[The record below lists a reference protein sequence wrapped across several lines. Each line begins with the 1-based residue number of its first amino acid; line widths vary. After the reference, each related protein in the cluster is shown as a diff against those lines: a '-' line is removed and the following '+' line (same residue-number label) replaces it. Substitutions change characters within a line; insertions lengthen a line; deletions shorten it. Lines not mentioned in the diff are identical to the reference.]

1 MTTRL
6 APQRQFIISTRS
18 AIANATSVPDE
29 SSEEQQQLTVE
40 VESATTN
47 PIAASSTNSTT
58 SPPHAEQFEFCTED
72 GVVVSATLEDVMTQN
87 CQLLQKKLVDD
98 DEDSTGAGTT
108 SAEQLEVIR
117 VVLPM
122 DADDSSSEAHLHGHV
137 PNGTTVTHSIPIHSM
152 ADLAAIKDGV
162 DLAQQVASG
171 QVTVVQATEDDD
183 GTPFITVTAA
193 YAPLPAKRM
202 HSRYGFDCQT
212 RHHHQTQQ
220 PQHHHHHH
228 QHQQHLLPLE
238 SPPTASVIS
247 PTSAAAVAYSNL
259 LEKCR
264 CKQSTFVA
272 SASATSYTNC
282 SGIGLGSRS
291 GSVSGSGS
299 GTGSGATASSSSANS
314 SCAAGSNISGG
325 SASSTTMYHHH
336 HRRHNNLSY
345 CGVSGQEQNYQVQY
359 VDSELYHSNSSQT
372 QMTYPFCPVGD
383 YQGNGQTAYY
393 STSTGQYGATSSA
406 GGSSNGA
413 HSTTLPYLV
422 PVEEGILLNGSAH
435 SLSQSHSQSHLT
447 VSSRDWERDADRVN
461 GTNRHWVQEVAY
473 IQEAQSTPQTPTS
486 TTTTHSASGGSLG
499 TGGGGA
505 SPDSDQSAL
514 GSSNKIASAT
524 IKWLSRNYETADG
537 VSLPRST
544 LYNHY
549 MQHCSEH
556 KLEPVNAAS
565 FGKLI
570 RSVFSGLRTRRL
582 GTRGNS
588 NQTMDDKQMLAGGY
602 GASQDGSGAGGPGSG
617 ALVSVTSSTAGQL
630 GGSNGHGHGGGGQG
644 QRHSGGTK
652 KHTFKPETYEACI
665 QDVDTFRALYR
676 EHCESFLDAVLNLE
690 FNTVEFLLRDFWRA
704 SDNNNLDECEEEKYL
719 SKTKLYLL
727 CHCAEVQKFVREVD
741 YQFYQNTVDVIIPDV
756 LRSIPNALT
765 QAIRNFA
772 KNLEIW
778 LCESMLGVP
787 EQLAQ
792 IKTSAVSA
800 FCQTLRRYTSLNHL
814 AQAARAEQA
823 AWVSQCA
830 PAVVQRLENDFKA
843 ALQQQ
848 SSLEQWASWLQLV
861 VESAMEE
868 YNGKPT
874 YARAARQFLLNS
886 MIIRDLTLR
895 SASSFGSFHLIRL
908 LFDEYMFYLVEHKI
922 AEAQDKTAIA
932 VICERMKKDMDFEF
946 ECQFAYITSDTEQQ
960 TTPSS
965 ASSGGDVGNVANIGN
980 EAKRLKQE

>member
-18 AIANATSVPDE
+18 AIVDATSPPEDSV
-29 SSEEQQQLTVE
+29 EEQQQLTVE
-40 VESATTN
+40 VESATTGLTGG
-47 PIAASSTNSTT
+47 STTNSTT
-58 SPPHAEQFEFCTED
+58 SPPPHAEQFEFCTED

-87 CQLLQKKLVDD
+87 CQLLQKKLVDED
-98 DEDSTGAGTT
+98 DDSTGAGATG
-108 SAEQLEVIR
+108 AEQLEVIR

-122 DADDSSSEAHLHGHV
+122 DAEDSSSDAHLHGHV
-137 PNGTTVTHSIPIHSM
+137 VNSSSDTMGTITTTEPNGTTVTHSIPIHSM
-152 ADLAAIKDGV
+152 ADLEAIKDGV
-162 DLAQQVASG
+162 DLAQQVANG
-171 QVTVVQATEDDD
+171 QVTVVQTTEDDD
-183 GTPFITVTAA
+183 GTPFITVT
-193 YAPLPAKRM
+193 
-202 HSRYGFDCQT
+202 
-212 RHHHQTQQ
+212 
-220 PQHHHHHH
+220 
-228 QHQQHLLPLE
+228 
-238 SPPTASVIS
+238 
-247 PTSAAAVAYSNL
+247 
-259 LEKCR
+259 
-264 CKQSTFVA
+264 
-272 SASATSYTNC
+272 
-282 SGIGLGSRS
+282 
-291 GSVSGSGS
+291 
-299 GTGSGATASSSSANS
+299 
-314 SCAAGSNISGG
+314 
-325 SASSTTMYHHH
+325 
-336 HRRHNNLSY
+336 
-345 CGVSGQEQNYQVQY
+345 VSGQEQNYQVQY

-393 STSTGQYGATSSA
+393 STTGQYGATSSA

-435 SLSQSHSQSHLT
+435 SLSQSQSQSQSHGRDSPHSLT

-588 NQTMDDKQMLAGGY
+588 KYHYYGIRIKPGSLLNSQAMDDKQMLAAGY
-602 GASQDGSGAGGPGSG
+602 GPSSDGSGGPGSG
-617 ALVSVTSSTAGQL
+617 PLVSVTSSTAGQL
-630 GGSNGHGHGGGGQG
+630 AGSNGLGGGHG

-665 QDVDTFRALYR
+665 QYIGDGTSALPSFPPIELNHSFNSELTLEDVDTFRALYR

-814 AQAARAEQA
+814 AQAARAVLQNGAQISQMLSDLNRVDFHNVQEQA

-830 PAVVQRLENDFKA
+830 PAVVQRLESDFKA

-874 YARAARQFLLNS
+874 YARAARQFLLKWSFYSS

-946 ECQFAYITSDTEQQ
+946 ECQFAYITSDAEHQ

-965 ASSGGDVGNVANIGN
+965 ASSGGDVGN

>member
-6 APQRQFIISTRS
+6 APQRQFILSTRS
-18 AIANATSVPDE
+18 AIVDATSPPED
-29 SSEEQQQLTVE
+29 SAEEQQQLTVE
-40 VESATTN
+40 VESATN
-47 PIAASSTNSTT
+47 GVITNSTT
-58 SPPHAEQFEFCTED
+58 SPPPHAEQFEFCTED
-72 GVVVSATLEDVMTQN
+72 GVVVSATLEDVMTQVKLFPLLQN
-87 CQLLQKKLVDD
+87 CQLLQKKLVDED
-98 DEDSTGAGTT
+98 DDSTGVGATD
-108 SAEQLEVIR
+108 ADQLEVIS

-122 DADDSSSEAHLHGHV
+122 DAEDSTSDAHLHGHV
-137 PNGTTVTHSIPIHSM
+137 VNSSSDTMGTITTTEPNGTTVTHSIPIHSM

-162 DLAQQVASG
+162 DLAQQVANG
-171 QVTVVQATEDDD
+171 QVTVVQTTEDDD
-183 GTPFITVTAA
+183 GTPFITVT
-193 YAPLPAKRM
+193 
-202 HSRYGFDCQT
+202 
-212 RHHHQTQQ
+212 
-220 PQHHHHHH
+220 
-228 QHQQHLLPLE
+228 
-238 SPPTASVIS
+238 
-247 PTSAAAVAYSNL
+247 
-259 LEKCR
+259 
-264 CKQSTFVA
+264 
-272 SASATSYTNC
+272 
-282 SGIGLGSRS
+282 
-291 GSVSGSGS
+291 
-299 GTGSGATASSSSANS
+299 
-314 SCAAGSNISGG
+314 
-325 SASSTTMYHHH
+325 
-336 HRRHNNLSY
+336 
-345 CGVSGQEQNYQVQY
+345 VSGQEQNYQVQY

-393 STSTGQYGATSSA
+393 STTGQYGTTSSA

-435 SLSQSHSQSHLT
+435 SLSQSQSQSHGRDSPHSLT
-447 VSSRDWERDADRVN
+447 
-461 GTNRHWVQEVAY
+461 EVAY

-588 NQTMDDKQMLAGGY
+588 KYHYYGIRIKPGSLLNSQAMDDKQMLAAGY
-602 GASQDGSGAGGPGSG
+602 GPSSDGTGGPGSG
-617 ALVSVTSSTAGQL
+617 PMVSVTSSTAGQL
-630 GGSNGHGHGGGGQG
+630 TGSNGLGGGHG
-644 QRHSGGTK
+644 QRHSNGTK

-665 QDVDTFRALYR
+665 QYIGDGTSALPSFPPIELNHSFNSELTLEDVDTFRGLYR

-814 AQAARAEQA
+814 AQAARAVLQNGAQISQMLSDLNRVDFHNVQEQA

-830 PAVVQRLENDFKA
+830 PAVVQRLESDFKA

-874 YARAARQFLLNS
+874 YARAARQFLLKWSFYSS

-946 ECQFAYITSDTEQQ
+946 ECQFAYITSDTEHQ

-965 ASSGGDVGNVANIGN
+965 ASSGGDVGN

>member
-18 AIANATSVPDE
+18 AIVDATSPPEDSV
-29 SSEEQQQLTVE
+29 EEQQQLTVE
-40 VESATTN
+40 VESATTGLTGG
-47 PIAASSTNSTT
+47 STTNSTT
-58 SPPHAEQFEFCTED
+58 SPPPHAEQFEFCTED
-72 GVVVSATLEDVMTQN
+72 GVVVSATLEDVMTQVKLLPLLQN
-87 CQLLQKKLVDD
+87 CQLLQKKLVDED
-98 DEDSTGAGTT
+98 DDSTGAGATG
-108 SAEQLEVIR
+108 AEQLEVIR

-122 DADDSSSEAHLHGHV
+122 DAEDSSSDAHLHGHV
-137 PNGTTVTHSIPIHSM
+137 VNSSSDTMGTITTTEPNGTTVTHSIPIHSM
-152 ADLAAIKDGV
+152 ADLEAIKDGV
-162 DLAQQVASG
+162 DLAQQVANG
-171 QVTVVQATEDDD
+171 QVTVVQTTEDDD
-183 GTPFITVTAA
+183 GTPFITVT
-193 YAPLPAKRM
+193 
-202 HSRYGFDCQT
+202 
-212 RHHHQTQQ
+212 
-220 PQHHHHHH
+220 
-228 QHQQHLLPLE
+228 
-238 SPPTASVIS
+238 
-247 PTSAAAVAYSNL
+247 
-259 LEKCR
+259 
-264 CKQSTFVA
+264 
-272 SASATSYTNC
+272 
-282 SGIGLGSRS
+282 
-291 GSVSGSGS
+291 
-299 GTGSGATASSSSANS
+299 
-314 SCAAGSNISGG
+314 
-325 SASSTTMYHHH
+325 
-336 HRRHNNLSY
+336 
-345 CGVSGQEQNYQVQY
+345 VSGQEQNYQVQY

-393 STSTGQYGATSSA
+393 STTGQYGATSSA

-435 SLSQSHSQSHLT
+435 SLSQSQSQSQSHGRDSPHSLT
-447 VSSRDWERDADRVN
+447 
-461 GTNRHWVQEVAY
+461 EVAY

-588 NQTMDDKQMLAGGY
+588 KYHYYGIRIKPGSLLNSQAMDDKQMLAAGY
-602 GASQDGSGAGGPGSG
+602 GPSSDGSGGPGSG
-617 ALVSVTSSTAGQL
+617 PLVSVTSSTAGQL
-630 GGSNGHGHGGGGQG
+630 AGSNGLGGGHG

-665 QDVDTFRALYR
+665 QYIGDGTSALPSFPPIELNHSFNSELTLEDVDTFRALYR

-814 AQAARAEQA
+814 AQAARAVLQNGAQISQMLSDLNRVDFHNVQEQA

-830 PAVVQRLENDFKA
+830 PAVVQRLESDFKA

-874 YARAARQFLLNS
+874 YARAARQFLLKWSFYSS

-946 ECQFAYITSDTEQQ
+946 ECQFAYITSDAEHQ

-965 ASSGGDVGNVANIGN
+965 ASSGGDVGN

>member
-1 MTTRL
+1 MSTRL
-6 APQRQFIISTRS
+6 ATQRQFIITTS
-18 AIANATSVPDE
+18 AAVEAATVDASQTDPK
-29 SSEEQQQLTVE
+29 EQQQQLVPKASGDVLTVE
-40 VESATTN
+40 PRTPAT
-47 PIAASSTNSTT
+47 PTT
-58 SPPHAEQFEFCTED
+58 HAEEFEFCTED
-72 GVVVSATLEDVMTQN
+72 GVVVAATLEDVMTQN
-87 CQLLQKKLVDD
+87 CQLLQKKLRDGIGDD
-98 DEDSTGAGTT
+98 TT
-108 SAEQLEVIR
+108 TTTDQLEVIR

-122 DADDSSSEAHLHGHV
+122 DTSDSSQEAHLHAHIHAVNNVSSSEQGAT
-137 PNGTTVTHSIPIHSM
+137 GTTNSTTTIHTLPGLS
-152 ADLAAIKDGV
+152 AIKSGV
-162 DLAQQVASG
+162 DLAQQVANG
-171 QVTVVQATEDDD
+171 QLTVVQATEDDE
-183 GTPFITVTAA
+183 GTPFITVT
-193 YAPLPAKRM
+193 
-202 HSRYGFDCQT
+202 
-212 RHHHQTQQ
+212 
-220 PQHHHHHH
+220 
-228 QHQQHLLPLE
+228 
-238 SPPTASVIS
+238 
-247 PTSAAAVAYSNL
+247 
-259 LEKCR
+259 
-264 CKQSTFVA
+264 
-272 SASATSYTNC
+272 
-282 SGIGLGSRS
+282 
-291 GSVSGSGS
+291 
-299 GTGSGATASSSSANS
+299 
-314 SCAAGSNISGG
+314 
-325 SASSTTMYHHH
+325 
-336 HRRHNNLSY
+336 
-345 CGVSGQEQNYQVQY
+345 VSGQDQNYQVQY

-383 YQGNGQTAYY
+383 YQSNGQTYY
-393 STSTGQYGATSSA
+393 STSAATGNYTTTTA
-406 GGSSNGA
+406 GSTANA

-422 PVEEGILLNGSAH
+422 PVDDTLLLNGS
-435 SLSQSHSQSHLT
+435 SQSHSRDSPHSLT
-447 VSSRDWERDADRVN
+447 HEVS
-461 GTNRHWVQEVAY
+461 Y

-486 TTTTHSASGGSLG
+486 TTTTNSASGGSIG
-499 TGGGGA
+499 NGVDGA
-505 SPDSDQSAL
+505 SPDSDQSAMAT
-514 GSSNKIASAT
+514 SNKIASAT

-549 MQHCSEH
+549 MQHCNEQ

-588 NQTMDDKQMLAGGY
+588 KYHYYGIRIKPGSLLIHQSMEDKSLQGY
-602 GASQDGSGAGGPGSG
+602 GTPPGNGAIANVSSSNASQ
-617 ALVSVTSSTAGQL
+617 LVSSN
-630 GGSNGHGHGGGGQG
+630 GSNGMTSSSG
-644 QRHSGGTK
+644 QRNAGAK
-652 KHTFKPETYEACI
+652 KHNFKPETYEACI
-665 QDVDTFRALYR
+665 QYIGDGAGAMPVFPPIELNHSFHTELTLDDVDTFRALYR

-690 FNTVEFLLRDFWRA
+690 FGTVEFLLRDFWRT

-772 KNLEIW
+772 KNLELW

-787 EQLAQ
+787 EQLSQ

-814 AQAARAEQA
+814 AQAARAVLQNGAQISQMLNDLNRVDFHNVQEQA

-868 YNGKPT
+868 YTGKPS
-874 YARAARQFLLNS
+874 YARAARQFLLKWSFYSS

-922 AEAQDKTAIA
+922 AEAQQKTAIA
-932 VICERMKKDMDFEF
+932 VICERMKKEMDFEF
-946 ECQFAYITSDTEQQ
+946 ECQFAYITSDGEQQ
-960 TTPSS
+960 TT
-965 ASSGGDVGNVANIGN
+965 ASSVSGAGPLAAAASATSAGN

>member
-18 AIANATSVPDE
+18 AVASASASGVVVDAIQAETV
-29 SSEEQQQLTVE
+29 EELQQQQQQLLQEDVLTVE
-40 VESATTN
+40 VENSNTNNNNHTT
-47 PIAASSTNSTT
+47 ASSVNA
-58 SPPHAEQFEFCTED
+58 SPTHAEQFEFCTED

-87 CQLLQKKLVDD
+87 CQLLQKKLSEGDD
-98 DEDSTGAGTT
+98 SVTGNATA
-108 SAEQLEVIR
+108 AEQLEVIR

-122 DADDSSSEAHLHGHV
+122 DASDSSNEAHTHIHGHLV
-137 PNGTTVTHSIPIHSM
+137 NSSSSDIAGTITTTEPNGSTITHSIPIHSM
-152 ADLAAIKDGV
+152 ADLSAIKNGV
-162 DLAQQVASG
+162 DLAQQVANG
-171 QVTVVQATEDDD
+171 QVTVVQTTEDDD
-183 GTPFITVTAA
+183 GTPFITVT
-193 YAPLPAKRM
+193 
-202 HSRYGFDCQT
+202 
-212 RHHHQTQQ
+212 
-220 PQHHHHHH
+220 
-228 QHQQHLLPLE
+228 
-238 SPPTASVIS
+238 
-247 PTSAAAVAYSNL
+247 
-259 LEKCR
+259 
-264 CKQSTFVA
+264 
-272 SASATSYTNC
+272 
-282 SGIGLGSRS
+282 
-291 GSVSGSGS
+291 
-299 GTGSGATASSSSANS
+299 
-314 SCAAGSNISGG
+314 
-325 SASSTTMYHHH
+325 
-336 HRRHNNLSY
+336 
-345 CGVSGQEQNYQVQY
+345 VSGQEQNYQVQY

-383 YQGNGQTAYY
+383 YQGNGQTYY
-393 STSTGQYGATSSA
+393 STTSTGQYAATTPSA
-406 GGSSNGA
+406 GGSTAGNAA

-422 PVEEGILLNGSAH
+422 PVEEGLLLNGS
-435 SLSQSHSQSHLT
+435 SQSHSRDSPHSLT
-447 VSSRDWERDADRVN
+447 
-461 GTNRHWVQEVAY
+461 HEVAY

-486 TTTTHSASGGSLG
+486 TTTTNSASGGSLG

-514 GSSNKIASAT
+514 GNSNKIASAT

-549 MQHCSEH
+549 MQHCNEQ

-588 NQTMDDKQMLAGGY
+588 KYHYYGIRIKPGSLLNHHSMEDNKSMHGY
-602 GASQDGSGAGGPGSG
+602 GPVSRNG
-617 ALVSVTSSTAGQL
+617 ALVNVSSSTSSQMA
-630 GGSNGHGHGGGGQG
+630 GSNGSMGMAGSTS
-644 QRHSGGTK
+644 QRNGTSK
-652 KHTFKPETYEACI
+652 KHSFKPETYEACI
-665 QDVDTFRALYR
+665 QYIGDGSSALPSFPPIELSHSFSTELTLEDVDTFRALYR

-690 FNTVEFLLRDFWRA
+690 FGTVEFLLRDFWRA
-704 SDNNNLDECEEEKYL
+704 SDNNNLEECEEEKYL

-772 KNLEIW
+772 KNLELW
-778 LCESMLGVP
+778 LCESMMGVP

-792 IKTSAVSA
+792 IKTSSVSA

-814 AQAARAEQA
+814 AQAARAVLQNGAQISQMLSDLNRVDFHNVQEQA

-830 PAVVQRLENDFKA
+830 PSVVQRLESDFKA

-868 YNGKPT
+868 YTGKPT
-874 YARAARQFLLNS
+874 YARAARQFLLKWSFYSS

-922 AEAQDKTAIA
+922 AEAQQKTAIA
-932 VICERMKKDMDFEF
+932 VICERMKKEMDFEF
-946 ECQFAYITSDTEQQ
+946 ECQFAYITSETEQQ
-960 TTPSS
+960 QNTPSS
-965 ASSGGDVGNVANIGN
+965 VSGGDVGN

>member
-18 AIANATSVPDE
+18 AVASASASAVVVDAIQAEAA
-29 SSEEQQQLTVE
+29 EELQQQQLQEDVLTVE
-40 VESATTN
+40 VENTNHTAAT
-47 PIAASSTNSTT
+47 SVST
-58 SPPHAEQFEFCTED
+58 SPTHAEQFEFCTED

-87 CQLLQKKLVDD
+87 CQLLQKKLSEGDD
-98 DEDSTGAGTT
+98 TVTGTANG
-108 SAEQLEVIR
+108 AEQLEVIR

-122 DADDSSSEAHLHGHV
+122 DASDSSNEAHAHIHGHV
-137 PNGTTVTHSIPIHSM
+137 VNSSSDIGGTITTTEPNGSTITHSIPLHSM
-152 ADLAAIKDGV
+152 ADLSAIKNGV
-162 DLAQQVASG
+162 DLAQQVANG

-183 GTPFITVTAA
+183 GTPFITVT
-193 YAPLPAKRM
+193 
-202 HSRYGFDCQT
+202 
-212 RHHHQTQQ
+212 
-220 PQHHHHHH
+220 
-228 QHQQHLLPLE
+228 
-238 SPPTASVIS
+238 
-247 PTSAAAVAYSNL
+247 
-259 LEKCR
+259 
-264 CKQSTFVA
+264 
-272 SASATSYTNC
+272 
-282 SGIGLGSRS
+282 
-291 GSVSGSGS
+291 
-299 GTGSGATASSSSANS
+299 
-314 SCAAGSNISGG
+314 
-325 SASSTTMYHHH
+325 
-336 HRRHNNLSY
+336 
-345 CGVSGQEQNYQVQY
+345 VSGQEQNYQVQY

-383 YQGNGQTAYY
+383 YQGNGQTYY
-393 STSTGQYGATSSA
+393 STSTSTGQYAATTPSA
-406 GGSSNGA
+406 GGNAAGNAA

-422 PVEEGILLNGSAH
+422 PVEEGLLLNGS
-435 SLSQSHSQSHLT
+435 SQSHSRDSPHSLT
-447 VSSRDWERDADRVN
+447 
-461 GTNRHWVQEVAY
+461 HEVAY

-486 TTTTHSASGGSLG
+486 TTTTNSASGGSLG

-514 GSSNKIASAT
+514 GNSNKIASAT

-549 MQHCSEH
+549 MQHCNEQ

-588 NQTMDDKQMLAGGY
+588 KYHYYGIRIKPGSLLNHHSMEDTKSMHGY
-602 GASQDGSGAGGPGSG
+602 GPSAGNG
-617 ALVSVTSSTAGQL
+617 ALVSVSSSTSGQIA
-630 GGSNGHGHGGGGQG
+630 GSNGSMGMSGSTG
-644 QRHSGGTK
+644 QRNGTSK
-652 KHTFKPETYEACI
+652 KHSFKPETYEACI
-665 QDVDTFRALYR
+665 QYIGDGGSALPSFPPIELSHSFSTELTLEDVDTFRALYR

-690 FNTVEFLLRDFWRA
+690 FGTVEFLLRDFWRS
-704 SDNNNLDECEEEKYL
+704 SDNNNLEECEEEKYL

-772 KNLEIW
+772 KNLELW
-778 LCESMLGVP
+778 LCESMMGVP

-814 AQAARAEQA
+814 AQAARAVLQNGAQISQMLSDLNRVDFHNVQEQA

-830 PAVVQRLENDFKA
+830 PAVVQRLESDFKA

-868 YNGKPT
+868 YTGKPT
-874 YARAARQFLLNS
+874 YARAARQFLLKWSFYSS

-922 AEAQDKTAIA
+922 AEAQQKTAIA
-932 VICERMKKDMDFEF
+932 VICERMKKEMDFEF
-946 ECQFAYITSDTEQQ
+946 ECQFAYITSETEQQ
-960 TTPSS
+960 NTPSS
-965 ASSGGDVGNVANIGN
+965 VSGGGDVGN

>member
-1 MTTRL
+1 
-6 APQRQFIISTRS
+6 
-18 AIANATSVPDE
+18 
-29 SSEEQQQLTVE
+29 
-40 VESATTN
+40 
-47 PIAASSTNSTT
+47 
-58 SPPHAEQFEFCTED
+58 
-72 GVVVSATLEDVMTQN
+72 
-87 CQLLQKKLVDD
+87 
-98 DEDSTGAGTT
+98 
-108 SAEQLEVIR
+108 
-117 VVLPM
+117 
-122 DADDSSSEAHLHGHV
+122 
-137 PNGTTVTHSIPIHSM
+137 
-152 ADLAAIKDGV
+152 
-162 DLAQQVASG
+162 
-171 QVTVVQATEDDD
+171 
-183 GTPFITVTAA
+183 
-193 YAPLPAKRM
+193 M

-212 RHHHQTQQ
+212 RHHHHHQQQHLQHHHQQQQQQ
-220 PQHHHHHH
+220 PHHHHHH
-228 QHQQHLLPLE
+228 PAPSCTIPLQ
-238 SPPTASVIS
+238 SPPTPPVIS
-247 PTSAAAVAYSNL
+247 PTTAAAVAYSNL

-264 CKQSTFVA
+264 CKQSVATNPAPAPPPAQLQLQLHHHHHHHHHQTFVA
-272 SASATSYTNC
+272 SASATSYSNC

-291 GSVSGSGS
+291 GSGSGSGS
-299 GTGSGATASSSSANS
+299 GIGSGGAGASSSSANS
-314 SCAAGSNISGG
+314 SCAAASNISGG
-325 SASSTTMYHHH
+325 SSSTTMYHHH

-393 STSTGQYGATSSA
+393 STTGQYGATSSA

-435 SLSQSHSQSHLT
+435 SLSQSQSQSQSHGRDSPHSLT

-588 NQTMDDKQMLAGGY
+588 KYHYYGIRIKPGSLLNSQSMDDKQMLTAGY
-602 GASQDGSGAGGPGSG
+602 GGPGDGSGSGSGGPGSG
-617 ALVSVTSSTAGQL
+617 PMVSVTSSTAGQL
-630 GGSNGHGHGGGGQG
+630 GGSNGLGGGQG
-644 QRHSGGTK
+644 QRHGGTK

-665 QDVDTFRALYR
+665 QYIGDGTSALPSFPAIELNHSFNSELTLEDVDTFRALYR

-814 AQAARAEQA
+814 AQAARAVLQNGAQISQMLSDLNRVDFHNVQEQA

-830 PAVVQRLENDFKA
+830 PAVVQRLESDFKA

-848 SSLEQWASWLQLV
+848 SSLEQWATWLQLV

-874 YARAARQFLLNS
+874 YARAARQFLLKWSFYSS

-965 ASSGGDVGNVANIGN
+965 ASSGGDVGN

>member
-137 PNGTTVTHSIPIHSM
+137 VNSSSETIGTITTTEPNGTTVTHSIPIHSM

-183 GTPFITVTAA
+183 GTPFITVT
-193 YAPLPAKRM
+193 
-202 HSRYGFDCQT
+202 
-212 RHHHQTQQ
+212 
-220 PQHHHHHH
+220 
-228 QHQQHLLPLE
+228 
-238 SPPTASVIS
+238 
-247 PTSAAAVAYSNL
+247 
-259 LEKCR
+259 
-264 CKQSTFVA
+264 
-272 SASATSYTNC
+272 
-282 SGIGLGSRS
+282 
-291 GSVSGSGS
+291 
-299 GTGSGATASSSSANS
+299 
-314 SCAAGSNISGG
+314 
-325 SASSTTMYHHH
+325 
-336 HRRHNNLSY
+336 
-345 CGVSGQEQNYQVQY
+345 VSGQEQNYQVQY

-435 SLSQSHSQSHLT
+435 SLSQSHSQSQSQSQSHGRDSPHSLT

-588 NQTMDDKQMLAGGY
+588 KYHYYGIRIKPGSLLNSQTMDDKQMLAGGY

-665 QDVDTFRALYR
+665 QFIGDGSSALPSFPAIELNHSFNSELTLEDVDTFRALYR

-814 AQAARAEQA
+814 AQAARAVLQNGAQISQMLSDLNRVDFHNVQEQA

-874 YARAARQFLLNS
+874 YARAARQFLLKWSFYSS

>member
-18 AIANATSVPDE
+18 AIVDATSPAED
-29 SSEEQQQLTVE
+29 SAEEQQLTVE
-40 VESATTN
+40 VESATTGLTGG
-47 PIAASSTNSTT
+47 STTNSTT
-58 SPPHAEQFEFCTED
+58 SPPPHAEQFEFCTED

-87 CQLLQKKLVDD
+87 CQLLQKKLVDED
-98 DEDSTGAGTT
+98 DDSTGAGATG
-108 SAEQLEVIR
+108 AEQLEVIR

-122 DADDSSSEAHLHGHV
+122 DAEDSSSDAHLHGHV
-137 PNGTTVTHSIPIHSM
+137 VNSSSDTMGTITTTEPNGTTVTHSIPIHSM

-162 DLAQQVASG
+162 DLAQQVANG
-171 QVTVVQATEDDD
+171 QVTVVQTTEDDD
-183 GTPFITVTAA
+183 GTPFITVT
-193 YAPLPAKRM
+193 
-202 HSRYGFDCQT
+202 
-212 RHHHQTQQ
+212 
-220 PQHHHHHH
+220 
-228 QHQQHLLPLE
+228 
-238 SPPTASVIS
+238 
-247 PTSAAAVAYSNL
+247 
-259 LEKCR
+259 
-264 CKQSTFVA
+264 
-272 SASATSYTNC
+272 
-282 SGIGLGSRS
+282 
-291 GSVSGSGS
+291 
-299 GTGSGATASSSSANS
+299 
-314 SCAAGSNISGG
+314 
-325 SASSTTMYHHH
+325 
-336 HRRHNNLSY
+336 
-345 CGVSGQEQNYQVQY
+345 VSGQEQNYQVQY

-393 STSTGQYGATSSA
+393 STTGQYGATSSA

-435 SLSQSHSQSHLT
+435 SLSQSQSQSQSQSHGRDSPHSLT
-447 VSSRDWERDADRVN
+447 VSSRDWEREADRVN

-588 NQTMDDKQMLAGGY
+588 KYHYYGIRIKPGSLLNSQAMDDKQMLAAGY
-602 GASQDGSGAGGPGSG
+602 GPSSDGSGGPGSG
-617 ALVSVTSSTAGQL
+617 PLVSVTSSTAGQL
-630 GGSNGHGHGGGGQG
+630 AGSNGLGGGHG

-665 QDVDTFRALYR
+665 QYIGDGTSALPSFPPIELNHSFNSELTLEDVDTFRALYR

-814 AQAARAEQA
+814 AQAARAVLQNGAQISQMLSDLNRVDFHNVQEQA

-830 PAVVQRLENDFKA
+830 PAVVQRLESDFKA

-874 YARAARQFLLNS
+874 YARAARQFLLKWSFYSS

-946 ECQFAYITSDTEQQ
+946 ECQFAYITSDAEHQ

-965 ASSGGDVGNVANIGN
+965 ASSGGDVGN

>member
-6 APQRQFIISTRS
+6 APQRQFILSTRS
-18 AIANATSVPDE
+18 AIVDATSPPED
-29 SSEEQQQLTVE
+29 SAEEQQQLTVE
-40 VESATTN
+40 VESATN
-47 PIAASSTNSTT
+47 GVITNSTT
-58 SPPHAEQFEFCTED
+58 SPPPHAEQFEFCTED
-72 GVVVSATLEDVMTQN
+72 GVVVSATLEDVMTQVKLFPLLQN
-87 CQLLQKKLVDD
+87 CQLLQKKLVDED
-98 DEDSTGAGTT
+98 DDSTGVGATD
-108 SAEQLEVIR
+108 ADQLEVIS

-122 DADDSSSEAHLHGHV
+122 DAEDSTSDAHLHGHV
-137 PNGTTVTHSIPIHSM
+137 VNSSSDTMGTITTTEPNGTTVTHSIPIHSM

-162 DLAQQVASG
+162 DLAQQVANG
-171 QVTVVQATEDDD
+171 QVTVVQTTEDDD
-183 GTPFITVTAA
+183 GTPFITVT
-193 YAPLPAKRM
+193 
-202 HSRYGFDCQT
+202 
-212 RHHHQTQQ
+212 
-220 PQHHHHHH
+220 
-228 QHQQHLLPLE
+228 
-238 SPPTASVIS
+238 
-247 PTSAAAVAYSNL
+247 
-259 LEKCR
+259 
-264 CKQSTFVA
+264 
-272 SASATSYTNC
+272 
-282 SGIGLGSRS
+282 
-291 GSVSGSGS
+291 
-299 GTGSGATASSSSANS
+299 
-314 SCAAGSNISGG
+314 
-325 SASSTTMYHHH
+325 
-336 HRRHNNLSY
+336 
-345 CGVSGQEQNYQVQY
+345 VSGQEQNYQVQY

-393 STSTGQYGATSSA
+393 STTGQYGTTSSA

-435 SLSQSHSQSHLT
+435 SLSQSQSQSHGRDSPHSLT

-588 NQTMDDKQMLAGGY
+588 KYHYYGIRIKPGSLLNSQAMDDKQMLAAGY
-602 GASQDGSGAGGPGSG
+602 GPSSDGTGGPGSG
-617 ALVSVTSSTAGQL
+617 PMVSVTSSTAGQL
-630 GGSNGHGHGGGGQG
+630 TGSNGLGGGHG
-644 QRHSGGTK
+644 QRHSNGTK

-665 QDVDTFRALYR
+665 QYIGDGTSALPSFPPIELNHSFNSELTLEDVDTFRGLYR

-814 AQAARAEQA
+814 AQAARAVLQNGAQISQMLSDLNRVDFHNVQEQA

-830 PAVVQRLENDFKA
+830 PAVVQRLESDFKA

-874 YARAARQFLLNS
+874 YARAARQFLLKWSFYSS

-946 ECQFAYITSDTEQQ
+946 ECQFAYITSDTEHQ

-965 ASSGGDVGNVANIGN
+965 ASSGGDVGN

>member
-1 MTTRL
+1 MSTRL

-18 AIANATSVPDE
+18 AVAANATIDTVVVDATPRDAINE
-29 SSEEQQQLTVE
+29 EEHHQSSDILTVE
-40 VESATTN
+40 VENAPSSPSNNLSRTTTAAATTN
-47 PIAASSTNSTT
+47 TT
-58 SPPHAEQFEFCTED
+58 HPEEFEFCTED
-72 GVVVSATLEDVMTQN
+72 GVVVAATLEDVMTQN
-87 CQLLQKKLVDD
+87 SQLLQKKLNSAGIIDD
-98 DEDSTGAGTT
+98 DSRTATTNVVVAGTGAGAEASAAGTPTANTT
-108 SAEQLEVIR
+108 EQQLEVIR

-122 DADDSSSEAHLHGHV
+122 DAGDSSNEAAHIHGHV
-137 PNGTTVTHSIPIHSM
+137 VNSNNSNGAGTITTTETAGTATIHTMSN
-152 ADLAAIKDGV
+152 LSAIKDGV
-162 DLAQQVASG
+162 DLAQQVANG
-171 QVTVVQATEDDD
+171 QVTVVQTAEDED
-183 GTPFITVTAA
+183 GTPFITVT
-193 YAPLPAKRM
+193 
-202 HSRYGFDCQT
+202 
-212 RHHHQTQQ
+212 
-220 PQHHHHHH
+220 
-228 QHQQHLLPLE
+228 
-238 SPPTASVIS
+238 
-247 PTSAAAVAYSNL
+247 
-259 LEKCR
+259 
-264 CKQSTFVA
+264 
-272 SASATSYTNC
+272 
-282 SGIGLGSRS
+282 
-291 GSVSGSGS
+291 
-299 GTGSGATASSSSANS
+299 
-314 SCAAGSNISGG
+314 
-325 SASSTTMYHHH
+325 
-336 HRRHNNLSY
+336 
-345 CGVSGQEQNYQVQY
+345 VSGQEQNYQVQY
-359 VDSELYHSNSSQT
+359 VDSDLYHSNSSQT

-383 YQGNGQTAYY
+383 YQSNGQTYY
-393 STSTGQYGATSSA
+393 STTATGNYGPTTTTTT
-406 GGSSNGA
+406 GNTPNA

-422 PVEEGILLNGSAH
+422 PVEEGLLLNGS
-435 SLSQSHSQSHLT
+435 SQSHSRDSPHSLT
-447 VSSRDWERDADRVN
+447 VSREREWEPTDMPVTL
-461 GTNRHWVQEVAY
+461 TNPWETLQHEVAY

-486 TTTTHSASGGSLG
+486 TTTTNSASGGSLG

-505 SPDSDQSAL
+505 SPDSEQSAL

-549 MQHCSEH
+549 MQHCNEQ

-588 NQTMDDKQMLAGGY
+588 KYHYY
-602 GASQDGSGAGGPGSG
+602 GIRIKPGSLLNQQSSMEDKSLHG
-617 ALVSVTSSTAGQL
+617 HNSYGPSSGSSGTIMSVSSSTAASSQL
-630 GGSNGHGHGGGGQG
+630 GGSSNGSNGMVCTPNSH
-644 QRHSGGTK
+644 RSSNSSSSTTAK
-652 KHTFKPETYEACI
+652 KHSFKPETYEACI
-665 QDVDTFRALYR
+665 QYIGDGTSALPSFPPIELSHNFNSELTLEDVDTFRALYR

-690 FNTVEFLLRDFWRA
+690 FGTVEFLLRDFWRTT
-704 SDNNNLDECEEEKYL
+704 DNNNLDECEEEKYL

-772 KNLEIW
+772 KNLELW

-814 AQAARAEQA
+814 AQAARAVLQNGAQISQMLSDLNRVDFHNVQEQA

-868 YNGKPT
+868 YTGKPS
-874 YARAARQFLLNS
+874 YARAARQFLLKWSFYSS

-922 AEAQDKTAIA
+922 AEAQQKTAIA
-932 VICERMKKDMDFEF
+932 VICERMKEMDFEF
-946 ECQFAYITSDTEQQ
+946 ECQFAYITNETEQQ
-960 TTPSS
+960 TSRSS
-965 ASSGGDVGNVANIGN
+965 NPVDGSSGN

>member
-18 AIANATSVPDE
+18 AVASASASAVVVDAIQAEAA
-29 SSEEQQQLTVE
+29 EELQQQQLQEDVLTVE
-40 VESATTN
+40 VENTNHTAAT
-47 PIAASSTNSTT
+47 SVST
-58 SPPHAEQFEFCTED
+58 SPTHAEQFEFCTED

-87 CQLLQKKLVDD
+87 CQLLQKKLSEGDD
-98 DEDSTGAGTT
+98 TVTGTANG
-108 SAEQLEVIR
+108 AEQLEVIR

-122 DADDSSSEAHLHGHV
+122 DASDSSNEAHAHIHGHV
-137 PNGTTVTHSIPIHSM
+137 VNSSSDIGGTITTTEPNGSTITHSIPLHSM
-152 ADLAAIKDGV
+152 ADLSAIKNGV
-162 DLAQQVASG
+162 DLAQQVANG

-183 GTPFITVTAA
+183 GTPFITVT
-193 YAPLPAKRM
+193 
-202 HSRYGFDCQT
+202 
-212 RHHHQTQQ
+212 
-220 PQHHHHHH
+220 
-228 QHQQHLLPLE
+228 
-238 SPPTASVIS
+238 
-247 PTSAAAVAYSNL
+247 
-259 LEKCR
+259 
-264 CKQSTFVA
+264 
-272 SASATSYTNC
+272 
-282 SGIGLGSRS
+282 
-291 GSVSGSGS
+291 
-299 GTGSGATASSSSANS
+299 
-314 SCAAGSNISGG
+314 
-325 SASSTTMYHHH
+325 
-336 HRRHNNLSY
+336 
-345 CGVSGQEQNYQVQY
+345 VSGQEQNYQVQY

-383 YQGNGQTAYY
+383 YQGNGQTYY
-393 STSTGQYGATSSA
+393 STSTSTGQYAATTPSA
-406 GGSSNGA
+406 GGNAAGNAA

-422 PVEEGILLNGSAH
+422 PVEEGLLLNGS
-435 SLSQSHSQSHLT
+435 SQSHSRDSPHSLT
-447 VSSRDWERDADRVN
+447 VSRERGREWEPPEPTVTTL
-461 GTNRHWVQEVAY
+461 TNPWATLGLQHEVAY

-486 TTTTHSASGGSLG
+486 TTTTNSASGGSLG

-514 GSSNKIASAT
+514 GNSNKIASAT

-549 MQHCSEH
+549 MQHCNEQ

-588 NQTMDDKQMLAGGY
+588 KYHYYGIRIKPGSLLNHHSMEDTKSMHGY
-602 GASQDGSGAGGPGSG
+602 GPSAGNG
-617 ALVSVTSSTAGQL
+617 ALVSVSSSTSGQIA
-630 GGSNGHGHGGGGQG
+630 GSNGSMGMSGSTG
-644 QRHSGGTK
+644 QRNGTSK
-652 KHTFKPETYEACI
+652 KHSFKPETYEACI
-665 QDVDTFRALYR
+665 QYIGDGGSALPSFPPIELSHSFSTELTLEDVDTFRALYR

-690 FNTVEFLLRDFWRA
+690 FGTVEFLLRDFWRS
-704 SDNNNLDECEEEKYL
+704 SDNNNLEECEEEKYL

-772 KNLEIW
+772 KNLELW
-778 LCESMLGVP
+778 LCESMMGVP

-814 AQAARAEQA
+814 AQAARAVLQNGAQISQMLSDLNRVDFHNVQEQA

-830 PAVVQRLENDFKA
+830 PAVVQRLESDFKA

-868 YNGKPT
+868 YTGKPT
-874 YARAARQFLLNS
+874 YARAARQFLLKWSFYSS

-922 AEAQDKTAIA
+922 AEAQQKTAIA
-932 VICERMKKDMDFEF
+932 VICERMKEMDFEF
-946 ECQFAYITSDTEQQ
+946 ECQFAYITSETEQQ
-960 TTPSS
+960 NTPSS
-965 ASSGGDVGNVANIGN
+965 VSGGGDVGN

>member
-1 MTTRL
+1 MSTRL
-6 APQRQFIISTRS
+6 ATQRQFIITTS
-18 AIANATSVPDE
+18 AAVEGATVDASQTDPKE
-29 SSEEQQQLTVE
+29 HQQQQQQQQQHQQQQQQLV
-40 VESATTN
+40 AKTTGDVLTIE
-47 PIAASSTNSTT
+47 PRTPVTPTT
-58 SPPHAEQFEFCTED
+58 HAEEFEFCTED
-72 GVVVSATLEDVMTQN
+72 GVVVAATLEDVMTQN
-87 CQLLQKKLVDD
+87 CQLLQKKLRDGIGDD
-98 DEDSTGAGTT
+98 ATT
-108 SAEQLEVIR
+108 AADQLEVIR

-122 DADDSSSEAHLHGHV
+122 DTSDSSQEAHLHAHV
-137 PNGTTVTHSIPIHSM
+137 HAVNSVSSSDANATGATNSTTTTIHTLPGLST
-152 ADLAAIKDGV
+152 IKSGV
-162 DLAQQVASG
+162 DLAQQVANG
-171 QVTVVQATEDDD
+171 QLTVVQATEDDE
-183 GTPFITVTAA
+183 GTPFITVT
-193 YAPLPAKRM
+193 
-202 HSRYGFDCQT
+202 
-212 RHHHQTQQ
+212 
-220 PQHHHHHH
+220 
-228 QHQQHLLPLE
+228 
-238 SPPTASVIS
+238 
-247 PTSAAAVAYSNL
+247 
-259 LEKCR
+259 
-264 CKQSTFVA
+264 
-272 SASATSYTNC
+272 
-282 SGIGLGSRS
+282 
-291 GSVSGSGS
+291 
-299 GTGSGATASSSSANS
+299 
-314 SCAAGSNISGG
+314 
-325 SASSTTMYHHH
+325 
-336 HRRHNNLSY
+336 
-345 CGVSGQEQNYQVQY
+345 VSGQEQNYQVQY

-383 YQGNGQTAYY
+383 YQSNGQTYY
-393 STSTGQYGATSSA
+393 STTAATGNYTTTSAGSTG
-406 GGSSNGA
+406 NA

-422 PVEEGILLNGSAH
+422 PVDDSLLLNGS
-435 SLSQSHSQSHLT
+435 SQSHSRDSPHSLT
-447 VSSRDWERDADRVN
+447 
-461 GTNRHWVQEVAY
+461 HEVAY

-486 TTTTHSASGGSLG
+486 TTTTNSASGGSIG
-499 TGGGGA
+499 NGADGA
-505 SPDSDQSAL
+505 SPDSDQSAM
-514 GSSNKIASAT
+514 GTSNKIASAT

-549 MQHCSEH
+549 MQHCNEQ

-588 NQTMDDKQMLAGGY
+588 KYHYYGIRIKPGSLLIHQSMEDKSMQGY
-602 GASQDGSGAGGPGSG
+602 GASPGNGNGNGAI
-617 ALVSVTSSTAGQL
+617 ANVSSSNANQL
-630 GGSNGHGHGGGGQG
+630 GGSNGSNGMSTSSG
-644 QRHSGGTK
+644 QRTTGAK
-652 KHTFKPETYEACI
+652 KHNFKPETYEACI
-665 QDVDTFRALYR
+665 QYIGDGAGAMPVFPPIELSHSFHSELTLDDVDTFRALYR

-690 FNTVEFLLRDFWRA
+690 FGTVEFLLRDFWRT

-772 KNLEIW
+772 KNLELW
-778 LCESMLGVP
+778 LCESMMGVP
-787 EQLAQ
+787 EQLSQ

-814 AQAARAEQA
+814 AQAARAVLQNGAQISQMLNDLNRVDFHNVQEQA

-830 PAVVQRLENDFKA
+830 PAVVQRLEHDFKA

-868 YNGKPT
+868 YTGKPS
-874 YARAARQFLLNS
+874 YARAARQFLLKWSFYSS

-922 AEAQDKTAIA
+922 AEAQQKTAIA
-932 VICERMKKDMDFEF
+932 VICERMKKEMDFEF
-946 ECQFAYITSDTEQQ
+946 ECQFAYITSDAEQQ
-960 TTPSS
+960 TA
-965 ASSGGDVGNVANIGN
+965 ASSVSGPAVVAAAAAAAAGGAPSAGN

>member
-18 AIANATSVPDE
+18 AVASASASGVVVDAIQAETA
-29 SSEEQQQLTVE
+29 EELQQQQQQLLQEDVLTVE
-40 VESATTN
+40 VEN
-47 PIAASSTNSTT
+47 SSTNNNNHTT
-58 SPPHAEQFEFCTED
+58 ASSVNASPTHAEQFEFCTED

-87 CQLLQKKLVDD
+87 CQLLQKKLSEGDD
-98 DEDSTGAGTT
+98 SVTGNATA
-108 SAEQLEVIR
+108 AEQLEVIR

-122 DADDSSSEAHLHGHV
+122 DASDSSNEAHTHIHGHV
-137 PNGTTVTHSIPIHSM
+137 VNSNSSDIGGTITTTEPNGSTITHSIPIHSM
-152 ADLAAIKDGV
+152 ADLSAIKNGV
-162 DLAQQVASG
+162 DLAQQVANG

-183 GTPFITVTAA
+183 GTPFITVT
-193 YAPLPAKRM
+193 
-202 HSRYGFDCQT
+202 
-212 RHHHQTQQ
+212 
-220 PQHHHHHH
+220 
-228 QHQQHLLPLE
+228 
-238 SPPTASVIS
+238 
-247 PTSAAAVAYSNL
+247 
-259 LEKCR
+259 
-264 CKQSTFVA
+264 
-272 SASATSYTNC
+272 
-282 SGIGLGSRS
+282 
-291 GSVSGSGS
+291 
-299 GTGSGATASSSSANS
+299 
-314 SCAAGSNISGG
+314 
-325 SASSTTMYHHH
+325 
-336 HRRHNNLSY
+336 
-345 CGVSGQEQNYQVQY
+345 VSGQEQNYQVQY

-383 YQGNGQTAYY
+383 YQGNGQTYY
-393 STSTGQYGATSSA
+393 STTSTGQYAVTTPSA
-406 GGSSNGA
+406 GGSTAGNAA

-422 PVEEGILLNGSAH
+422 PVEEGLLLNGS
-435 SLSQSHSQSHLT
+435 SQSHGRDSPHSLT
-447 VSSRDWERDADRVN
+447 VSRERGREWEPPEPTVTTL
-461 GTNRHWVQEVAY
+461 TNPWATLGLQHEVAY

-486 TTTTHSASGGSLG
+486 TTTTNSASGGSLG

-514 GSSNKIASAT
+514 GNSNKIASAT

-549 MQHCSEH
+549 MQHCNEQ

-588 NQTMDDKQMLAGGY
+588 KYHYYGIRIKPGSLLNHHSMEDNKSMHGY
-602 GASQDGSGAGGPGSG
+602 GPASGNG
-617 ALVSVTSSTAGQL
+617 ALVSVSSSTSGQMA
-630 GGSNGHGHGGGGQG
+630 GSNGSMGMAGSTS
-644 QRHSGGTK
+644 QRNGTSK
-652 KHTFKPETYEACI
+652 KHSFKPETYEACI
-665 QDVDTFRALYR
+665 QYIGDGSSALPSFPPIELSHSFSTELTLEDVDTFRALYR

-690 FNTVEFLLRDFWRA
+690 FGTVEFLLRDFWRA
-704 SDNNNLDECEEEKYL
+704 SDNNNLEECEEEKYL

-772 KNLEIW
+772 KNLELW
-778 LCESMLGVP
+778 LCESMMGVP

-792 IKTSAVSA
+792 IKTSSVSA

-814 AQAARAEQA
+814 AQAARAVLQNGAQISQMLSDLNRVDFHNVQEQA

-830 PAVVQRLENDFKA
+830 PSVVQRLESDFKA

-868 YNGKPT
+868 YTGKPT
-874 YARAARQFLLNS
+874 YARAARQFLLKWSFYSS

-922 AEAQDKTAIA
+922 AEAQQKTAIA
-932 VICERMKKDMDFEF
+932 VICERMKEMDFEF
-946 ECQFAYITSDTEQQ
+946 ECQFAYITSETEQQ
-960 TTPSS
+960 QNTPSS
-965 ASSGGDVGNVANIGN
+965 VSGGDVGN

>member
-1 MTTRL
+1 
-6 APQRQFIISTRS
+6 
-18 AIANATSVPDE
+18 
-29 SSEEQQQLTVE
+29 
-40 VESATTN
+40 
-47 PIAASSTNSTT
+47 
-58 SPPHAEQFEFCTED
+58 
-72 GVVVSATLEDVMTQN
+72 
-87 CQLLQKKLVDD
+87 
-98 DEDSTGAGTT
+98 
-108 SAEQLEVIR
+108 
-117 VVLPM
+117 
-122 DADDSSSEAHLHGHV
+122 
-137 PNGTTVTHSIPIHSM
+137 
-152 ADLAAIKDGV
+152 
-162 DLAQQVASG
+162 
-171 QVTVVQATEDDD
+171 
-183 GTPFITVTAA
+183 
-193 YAPLPAKRM
+193 M
-202 HSRYGFDCQT
+202 HSRYGFDYQT
-212 RHHHQTQQ
+212 RQHHQQQ
-220 PQHHHHHH
+220 QQHHQHQQQQHHHHHH
-228 QHQQHLLPLE
+228 QAHLHHHHKLE
-238 SPPTASVIS
+238 SS
-247 PTSAAAVAYSNL
+247 PLNYTNL

-264 CKQSTFVA
+264 CKQTLPVSQQAPPPPPLPPAQLQLQLHHHHHHHHHQTFVATA
-272 SASATSYTNC
+272 SASAGASASASYNNN
-282 SGIGLGSRS
+282 SSAIEPAAGSS
-291 GSVSGSGS
+291 PASAASFS
-299 GTGSGATASSSSANS
+299 SGAA
-314 SCAAGSNISGG
+314 SCAAASNSVSAGLGAGSVASV
-325 SASSTTMYHHH
+325 SATTATMYHHH

-383 YQGNGQTAYY
+383 YQGNGQTYY
-393 STSTGQYGATSSA
+393 STSTSTGQYAATTPSA
-406 GGSSNGA
+406 GGNAAGNAA

-422 PVEEGILLNGSAH
+422 PVEEGLLLNGS
-435 SLSQSHSQSHLT
+435 SQSHSRDSPHSLT
-447 VSSRDWERDADRVN
+447 
-461 GTNRHWVQEVAY
+461 HEVAY

-486 TTTTHSASGGSLG
+486 TTTTNSASGGSLG

-514 GSSNKIASAT
+514 GNSNKIASAT

-549 MQHCSEH
+549 MQHCNEQ

-588 NQTMDDKQMLAGGY
+588 KYHYYGIRIKPGSLLNHHSMEDTKSMHGY
-602 GASQDGSGAGGPGSG
+602 GPSAGNG
-617 ALVSVTSSTAGQL
+617 ALVSVSSSTSGQIA
-630 GGSNGHGHGGGGQG
+630 GSNGSMGMSGSTG
-644 QRHSGGTK
+644 QRNGTSK
-652 KHTFKPETYEACI
+652 KHSFKPETYEACI
-665 QDVDTFRALYR
+665 QYIGDGGSALPSFPPIELSHSFSTELTLEDVDTFRALYR

-690 FNTVEFLLRDFWRA
+690 FGTVEFLLRDFWRS
-704 SDNNNLDECEEEKYL
+704 SDNNNLEECEEEKYL

-772 KNLEIW
+772 KNLELW
-778 LCESMLGVP
+778 LCESMMGVP

-814 AQAARAEQA
+814 AQAARAVLQNGAQISQMLSDLNRVDFHNVQEQA

-830 PAVVQRLENDFKA
+830 PAVVQRLESDFKA

-868 YNGKPT
+868 YTGKPT
-874 YARAARQFLLNS
+874 YARAARQFLLKWSFYSS

-922 AEAQDKTAIA
+922 AEAQQKTAIA
-932 VICERMKKDMDFEF
+932 VICERMKKEMDFEF
-946 ECQFAYITSDTEQQ
+946 ECQFAYITSETEQQ
-960 TTPSS
+960 NTPSS
-965 ASSGGDVGNVANIGN
+965 VSGGGDVGN

>member
-6 APQRQFIISTRS
+6 APQRQFILSTRS
-18 AIANATSVPDE
+18 GIVDATSPPED
-29 SSEEQQQLTVE
+29 SAEEQQQLTVE
-40 VESATTN
+40 VESATNGVIGGST
-47 PIAASSTNSTT
+47 TNSTT
-58 SPPHAEQFEFCTED
+58 SPPPHAEQFEFCTED
-72 GVVVSATLEDVMTQN
+72 GVVVSATLEDVMTQVKLLPLLQN
-87 CQLLQKKLVDD
+87 CQLLQKKLVNEDD
-98 DEDSTGAGTT
+98 DSTGAVATD
-108 SAEQLEVIR
+108 ADQLEVIR

-122 DADDSSSEAHLHGHV
+122 DAEDSSSDAHLHGHV
-137 PNGTTVTHSIPIHSM
+137 VNSSSDTMGTITTTEPNGTTVTHSIPIHSM

-162 DLAQQVASG
+162 DLAQQVANG
-171 QVTVVQATEDDD
+171 QVTVVQTTEDDD
-183 GTPFITVTAA
+183 GTPFITVT
-193 YAPLPAKRM
+193 
-202 HSRYGFDCQT
+202 
-212 RHHHQTQQ
+212 
-220 PQHHHHHH
+220 
-228 QHQQHLLPLE
+228 
-238 SPPTASVIS
+238 
-247 PTSAAAVAYSNL
+247 
-259 LEKCR
+259 
-264 CKQSTFVA
+264 
-272 SASATSYTNC
+272 
-282 SGIGLGSRS
+282 
-291 GSVSGSGS
+291 
-299 GTGSGATASSSSANS
+299 
-314 SCAAGSNISGG
+314 
-325 SASSTTMYHHH
+325 
-336 HRRHNNLSY
+336 
-345 CGVSGQEQNYQVQY
+345 VSGQEQNYQVQY

-372 QMTYPFCPVGD
+372 QMTYSFCPVGD

-393 STSTGQYGATSSA
+393 STTGQYGATSSA

-435 SLSQSHSQSHLT
+435 SLSQSQSQSHGRDSPHSLT
-447 VSSRDWERDADRVN
+447 
-461 GTNRHWVQEVAY
+461 EVAY

-588 NQTMDDKQMLAGGY
+588 KYHYYGIRIKPGSLLNSQAMDDKQMLAAGY
-602 GASQDGSGAGGPGSG
+602 GPSSDGSGGPGSG
-617 ALVSVTSSTAGQL
+617 PMVSVTSSTAGQL
-630 GGSNGHGHGGGGQG
+630 AGSNGLGGGHG
-644 QRHSGGTK
+644 QRHSNGTK

-665 QDVDTFRALYR
+665 QYIGDGTSALPSFPPIELNHSFNSELTLEDVDTFRGLYR

-814 AQAARAEQA
+814 AQAARAVLQNGAQISQMLSDLNRVDFHNVQEQA

-830 PAVVQRLENDFKA
+830 PAVVQRLESDFKA

-874 YARAARQFLLNS
+874 YARAARQFLLKWSFYSS

-946 ECQFAYITSDTEQQ
+946 ECQFAYITSDTEHQM
-960 TTPSS
+960 TPSS
-965 ASSGGDVGNVANIGN
+965 ASSGGDVGN

>member
-6 APQRQFIISTRS
+6 APQRQFILSTRS
-18 AIANATSVPDE
+18 AIVDATSPPED
-29 SSEEQQQLTVE
+29 SAEEQQQLTVE
-40 VESATTN
+40 VESATN
-47 PIAASSTNSTT
+47 GVITNSTT
-58 SPPHAEQFEFCTED
+58 SPPPHAEQFEFCTED
-72 GVVVSATLEDVMTQN
+72 GVVVSATLEDVMTQVKLFPLLQN
-87 CQLLQKKLVDD
+87 CQLLQKKLVDED
-98 DEDSTGAGTT
+98 DDSTGVGATD
-108 SAEQLEVIR
+108 ADQLEVIS
-117 VVLPM
+117 VILPM
-122 DADDSSSEAHLHGHV
+122 DAEDSTSDAHLHGHV
-137 PNGTTVTHSIPIHSM
+137 VNSSSDTMGTITTTEPNGTTVTHSIPIHSM

-162 DLAQQVASG
+162 DLAQQVANG
-171 QVTVVQATEDDD
+171 QVTVVQTTEDDD
-183 GTPFITVTAA
+183 GTPFITVT
-193 YAPLPAKRM
+193 
-202 HSRYGFDCQT
+202 
-212 RHHHQTQQ
+212 
-220 PQHHHHHH
+220 
-228 QHQQHLLPLE
+228 
-238 SPPTASVIS
+238 
-247 PTSAAAVAYSNL
+247 
-259 LEKCR
+259 
-264 CKQSTFVA
+264 
-272 SASATSYTNC
+272 
-282 SGIGLGSRS
+282 
-291 GSVSGSGS
+291 
-299 GTGSGATASSSSANS
+299 
-314 SCAAGSNISGG
+314 
-325 SASSTTMYHHH
+325 
-336 HRRHNNLSY
+336 
-345 CGVSGQEQNYQVQY
+345 VSGQEQNYQVQY

-393 STSTGQYGATSSA
+393 STTGQYGTTSSA

-435 SLSQSHSQSHLT
+435 SLSQSQSQSHGRDSPHSLT
-447 VSSRDWERDADRVN
+447 
-461 GTNRHWVQEVAY
+461 EVAY

-514 GSSNKIASAT
+514 SSSNKIASAT

-549 MQHCSEH
+549 MHHCSEH

-588 NQTMDDKQMLAGGY
+588 KYHYYGIRIKPGSLLNSQAMDDKQMLAAGY
-602 GASQDGSGAGGPGSG
+602 GPSSDGTGGPGSG
-617 ALVSVTSSTAGQL
+617 PMVSVTSSTAGQL
-630 GGSNGHGHGGGGQG
+630 TGSNGLGGGHG
-644 QRHSGGTK
+644 QRHSNGTK

-665 QDVDTFRALYR
+665 QYIGDGTSALPSFPPIELNHSFNSELTLEDVDTFRGLYR

-792 IKTSAVSA
+792 IKNSAVSA

-814 AQAARAEQA
+814 AQAARAVLQNGAQISQMLSDLNRVDFHNVQEQA

-830 PAVVQRLENDFKA
+830 PAVVQRLESDFKA

-874 YARAARQFLLNS
+874 YARAARQFLLKWSFYSS

-946 ECQFAYITSDTEQQ
+946 ECQFAYITSDTEHQ

-965 ASSGGDVGNVANIGN
+965 ASSGGDVGN

>member
-1 MTTRL
+1 
-6 APQRQFIISTRS
+6 
-18 AIANATSVPDE
+18 
-29 SSEEQQQLTVE
+29 
-40 VESATTN
+40 
-47 PIAASSTNSTT
+47 
-58 SPPHAEQFEFCTED
+58 
-72 GVVVSATLEDVMTQN
+72 
-87 CQLLQKKLVDD
+87 
-98 DEDSTGAGTT
+98 
-108 SAEQLEVIR
+108 
-117 VVLPM
+117 
-122 DADDSSSEAHLHGHV
+122 
-137 PNGTTVTHSIPIHSM
+137 
-152 ADLAAIKDGV
+152 
-162 DLAQQVASG
+162 
-171 QVTVVQATEDDD
+171 
-183 GTPFITVTAA
+183 
-193 YAPLPAKRM
+193 M
-202 HSRYGFDCQT
+202 HSRFGFDCQT
-212 RHHHQTQQ
+212 RHQQ
-220 PQHHHHHH
+220 QQQHLHH
-228 QHQQHLLPLE
+228 QHQHQHQQQQQQHQQQQQQQQLHHQHHLLPELDITT
-238 SPPTASVIS
+238 PPPI
-247 PTSAAAVAYSNL
+247 SAAAYTNL

-264 CKQSTFVA
+264 CKLQSQSQSQSQHHHNHSQYQQQQQTLAQHHHQLLPQHQQQLPVAAPLPAAQLQLQLHHHHHHHHHQTFVA
-272 SASATSYTNC
+272 TASAVNYSSCTA
-282 SGIGLGSRS
+282 LGAAAAAAAASS
-291 GSVSGSGS
+291 S
-299 GTGSGATASSSSANS
+299 ATSSSSA
-314 SCAAGSNISGG
+314 
-325 SASSTTMYHHH
+325 ASTAMYHHHH

-383 YQGNGQTAYY
+383 YQSNGQTYY
-393 STSTGQYGATSSA
+393 STTAATGNYTTTSAGSTG
-406 GGSSNGA
+406 NA

-422 PVEEGILLNGSAH
+422 PVDDSLLLNGS
-435 SLSQSHSQSHLT
+435 SQSHSRDSPHSLT
-447 VSSRDWERDADRVN
+447 
-461 GTNRHWVQEVAY
+461 HEVAY

-486 TTTTHSASGGSLG
+486 TTTTNSASGGSIG
-499 TGGGGA
+499 NGADGA
-505 SPDSDQSAL
+505 SPDSDQSAM
-514 GSSNKIASAT
+514 GTSNKIASAT

-549 MQHCSEH
+549 MQHCNEQ

-588 NQTMDDKQMLAGGY
+588 KYHYYGIRIKPGSLLIHQSMEDKSMQGY
-602 GASQDGSGAGGPGSG
+602 GASPGNGNGNGAI
-617 ALVSVTSSTAGQL
+617 ANVSSSNANQL
-630 GGSNGHGHGGGGQG
+630 GSSNGSNGMSTSSG
-644 QRHSGGTK
+644 QRTTGAK
-652 KHTFKPETYEACI
+652 KHNFKPETYEACI
-665 QDVDTFRALYR
+665 QYIGDGAGAMPVFPPIELSHSFHSELTLDDVDTFRALYR

-690 FNTVEFLLRDFWRA
+690 FGTVEFLLRDFWRT

-772 KNLEIW
+772 KNLELW
-778 LCESMLGVP
+778 LCESMMGVP
-787 EQLAQ
+787 EQLSQ

-814 AQAARAEQA
+814 AQAARAVLQNGAQISQMLNDLNRVDFHNVQEQA

-830 PAVVQRLENDFKA
+830 PAVVQRLEHDFKA

-868 YNGKPT
+868 YTGKPS
-874 YARAARQFLLNS
+874 YARAARQFLLKWSFYSS

-922 AEAQDKTAIA
+922 AEAQQKTAIA
-932 VICERMKKDMDFEF
+932 VICERMKKEMDFEF
-946 ECQFAYITSDTEQQ
+946 ECQFAYITSDAEQQ
-960 TTPSS
+960 TA
-965 ASSGGDVGNVANIGN
+965 ASSVSGPAAVAAAAAAAAGGAPSAGN

>member
-6 APQRQFIISTRS
+6 APQRQFILSTRS
-18 AIANATSVPDE
+18 GIVDATSPPED
-29 SSEEQQQLTVE
+29 SAEEQQQLTVE
-40 VESATTN
+40 VESATNGVIGGST
-47 PIAASSTNSTT
+47 TNSTT
-58 SPPHAEQFEFCTED
+58 SPPPHAEQFEFCTED
-72 GVVVSATLEDVMTQN
+72 GVVVSATLEDVMTQVKLLPLLQN
-87 CQLLQKKLVDD
+87 CQLLQKKLVNEDD
-98 DEDSTGAGTT
+98 DSTGAVATD
-108 SAEQLEVIR
+108 ADQLEVIR

-122 DADDSSSEAHLHGHV
+122 DAEDSSSDAHLHGHV
-137 PNGTTVTHSIPIHSM
+137 VNSSSDTMGTITTTEPNGTTVTHSIPIHSM

-162 DLAQQVASG
+162 DLAQQVANG
-171 QVTVVQATEDDD
+171 QVTVVQTTEDDD
-183 GTPFITVTAA
+183 GTPFITVT
-193 YAPLPAKRM
+193 
-202 HSRYGFDCQT
+202 
-212 RHHHQTQQ
+212 
-220 PQHHHHHH
+220 
-228 QHQQHLLPLE
+228 
-238 SPPTASVIS
+238 
-247 PTSAAAVAYSNL
+247 
-259 LEKCR
+259 
-264 CKQSTFVA
+264 
-272 SASATSYTNC
+272 
-282 SGIGLGSRS
+282 
-291 GSVSGSGS
+291 
-299 GTGSGATASSSSANS
+299 
-314 SCAAGSNISGG
+314 
-325 SASSTTMYHHH
+325 
-336 HRRHNNLSY
+336 
-345 CGVSGQEQNYQVQY
+345 VSGQEQNYQVQY

-372 QMTYPFCPVGD
+372 QMTYSFCPVGD

-393 STSTGQYGATSSA
+393 STTGQYGATSSA

-435 SLSQSHSQSHLT
+435 SLSQSQSQSHGRDSPHSLT

-588 NQTMDDKQMLAGGY
+588 KYHYYGIRIKPGSLLNSQAMDDKQMLAAGY
-602 GASQDGSGAGGPGSG
+602 GPSSDGSGGPGSG
-617 ALVSVTSSTAGQL
+617 PMVSVTSSTAGQL
-630 GGSNGHGHGGGGQG
+630 AGSNGLGGGHG
-644 QRHSGGTK
+644 QRHSNGTK

-665 QDVDTFRALYR
+665 QYIGDGTSALPSFPPIELNHSFNSELTLEDVDTFRGLYR

-814 AQAARAEQA
+814 AQAARAVLQNGAQISQMLSDLNRVDFHNVQEQA

-830 PAVVQRLENDFKA
+830 PAVVQRLESDFKA

-874 YARAARQFLLNS
+874 YARAARQFLLKWSFYSS

-946 ECQFAYITSDTEQQ
+946 ECQFAYITSDTEHQM
-960 TTPSS
+960 TPSS
-965 ASSGGDVGNVANIGN
+965 ASSGGDVGN

>member
-18 AIANATSVPDE
+18 AVASASASAVVVDAIQAEAA
-29 SSEEQQQLTVE
+29 EELQQQQLQEDVLTVE
-40 VESATTN
+40 VENTNHTAAT
-47 PIAASSTNSTT
+47 SVST
-58 SPPHAEQFEFCTED
+58 SPTHAEQFEFCTED

-87 CQLLQKKLVDD
+87 CQLLQKKLSEGDD
-98 DEDSTGAGTT
+98 TVTGTANG
-108 SAEQLEVIR
+108 AEQLEVIR

-122 DADDSSSEAHLHGHV
+122 DASDSSNEAHAHIHGHV
-137 PNGTTVTHSIPIHSM
+137 VNSSSDIGGTITTTEPNGSTITHSIPLHSM
-152 ADLAAIKDGV
+152 ADLSAIKNGV
-162 DLAQQVASG
+162 DLAQQVANG

-183 GTPFITVTAA
+183 GTPFITVT
-193 YAPLPAKRM
+193 
-202 HSRYGFDCQT
+202 
-212 RHHHQTQQ
+212 
-220 PQHHHHHH
+220 
-228 QHQQHLLPLE
+228 
-238 SPPTASVIS
+238 
-247 PTSAAAVAYSNL
+247 
-259 LEKCR
+259 
-264 CKQSTFVA
+264 
-272 SASATSYTNC
+272 
-282 SGIGLGSRS
+282 
-291 GSVSGSGS
+291 
-299 GTGSGATASSSSANS
+299 
-314 SCAAGSNISGG
+314 
-325 SASSTTMYHHH
+325 
-336 HRRHNNLSY
+336 
-345 CGVSGQEQNYQVQY
+345 VSGQEQNYQVQY

-383 YQGNGQTAYY
+383 YQGNGQTYY
-393 STSTGQYGATSSA
+393 STSTSTGQYAATTPSA
-406 GGSSNGA
+406 GGNAAGNAA

-422 PVEEGILLNGSAH
+422 PVEEGLLLNGS
-435 SLSQSHSQSHLT
+435 SQSHSRDSPHSLT
-447 VSSRDWERDADRVN
+447 VSRERGREWEPPEPTVTTL
-461 GTNRHWVQEVAY
+461 TNPWATLGLQHEVAY

-486 TTTTHSASGGSLG
+486 TTTTNSASGGSLG

-514 GSSNKIASAT
+514 GNSNKIASAT

-549 MQHCSEH
+549 MQHCNEQ

-588 NQTMDDKQMLAGGY
+588 KYHYYGIRIKPGSLLNHHSMEDTKSMHGY
-602 GASQDGSGAGGPGSG
+602 GPSAGNG
-617 ALVSVTSSTAGQL
+617 ALVSVSSSTSGQIA
-630 GGSNGHGHGGGGQG
+630 GSNGSMGMSGSTG
-644 QRHSGGTK
+644 QRNGTSK
-652 KHTFKPETYEACI
+652 KHSFKPETYEACI
-665 QDVDTFRALYR
+665 QYIGDGGSALPSFPPIELSHSFSTELTLEDVDTFRALYR

-690 FNTVEFLLRDFWRA
+690 FGTVEFLLRDFWRS
-704 SDNNNLDECEEEKYL
+704 SDNNNLEECEEEKYL

-772 KNLEIW
+772 KNLELW
-778 LCESMLGVP
+778 LCESMMGVP

-814 AQAARAEQA
+814 AQAARAVLQNGAQISQMLSDLNRVDFHNVQEQA

-830 PAVVQRLENDFKA
+830 PAVVQRLESDFKA

-868 YNGKPT
+868 YTGKPT
-874 YARAARQFLLNS
+874 YARAARQFLLKWSFYSS

-922 AEAQDKTAIA
+922 AEAQQKTAIA
-932 VICERMKKDMDFEF
+932 VICERMKKEMDFEF
-946 ECQFAYITSDTEQQ
+946 ECQFAYITSETEQQ
-960 TTPSS
+960 NTPSS
-965 ASSGGDVGNVANIGN
+965 VSGGGDVGN

>member
-1 MTTRL
+1 MHSRFGFECQTRHQQQQQHLHHQHQHQHQHQQQQQQQQQQHQQQQQQQTL
-6 APQRQFIISTRS
+6 AQHHHQLLPQH
-18 AIANATSVPDE
+18 
-29 SSEEQQQLTVE
+29 QQQL
-40 VESATTN
+40 
-47 PIAASSTNSTT
+47 P
-58 SPPHAEQFEFCTED
+58 
-72 GVVVSATLEDVMTQN
+72 
-87 CQLLQKKLVDD
+87 
-98 DEDSTGAGTT
+98 
-108 SAEQLEVIR
+108 
-117 VVLPM
+117 
-122 DADDSSSEAHLHGHV
+122 
-137 PNGTTVTHSIPIHSM
+137 
-152 ADLAAIKDGV
+152 
-162 DLAQQVASG
+162 VA
-171 QVTVVQATEDDD
+171 
-183 GTPFITVTAA
+183 
-193 YAPLPAKRM
+193 APLPAA
-202 HSRYGFDCQT
+202 QLQLQL
-212 RHHHQTQQ
+212 HHH
-220 PQHHHHHH
+220 HHHHHH
-228 QHQQHLLPLE
+228 Q
-238 SPPTASVIS
+238 
-247 PTSAAAVAYSNL
+247 
-259 LEKCR
+259 
-264 CKQSTFVA
+264 TFVA
-272 SASATSYTNC
+272 TASAVNYSSCTALGAAAAAAAASSSATS
-282 SGIGLGSRS
+282 SPSAAS
-291 GSVSGSGS
+291 
-299 GTGSGATASSSSANS
+299 TA
-314 SCAAGSNISGG
+314 
-325 SASSTTMYHHH
+325 MYHHHH

-383 YQGNGQTAYY
+383 YQSNGQTYY
-393 STSTGQYGATSSA
+393 STTAATGNYTTTSA
-406 GGSSNGA
+406 GSSGNA

-422 PVEEGILLNGSAH
+422 PVDDSLLLNGS
-435 SLSQSHSQSHLT
+435 SQSHSRDSPHSLSH
-447 VSSRDWERDADRVN
+447 
-461 GTNRHWVQEVAY
+461 EVAY

-486 TTTTHSASGGSLG
+486 TTTTNSASGGSIG
-499 TGGGGA
+499 NGADGA
-505 SPDSDQSAL
+505 SPDSDQSAM
-514 GSSNKIASAT
+514 GTSNKIASAT

-549 MQHCSEH
+549 MQHCNEQ

-588 NQTMDDKQMLAGGY
+588 KYHYYGIRIKPGSLLIHQSMEDKSMQGY
-602 GASQDGSGAGGPGSG
+602 GASPGHGNGNGNGNGAIAS
-617 ALVSVTSSTAGQL
+617 VSSSNANQL
-630 GGSNGHGHGGGGQG
+630 GSSNGSNGMSTSSG
-644 QRHSGGTK
+644 QRTAGAK
-652 KHTFKPETYEACI
+652 KHNFKPETYEACI
-665 QDVDTFRALYR
+665 QYIGDGAGAMPVFPPIELSHSFHSELTLDDVDTFRALYR

-690 FNTVEFLLRDFWRA
+690 FGTVEFLLRDFWRT

-772 KNLEIW
+772 KNLELW
-778 LCESMLGVP
+778 LCESMIGVP
-787 EQLAQ
+787 EQLSQ

-814 AQAARAEQA
+814 AQAARAVLQNGAQISQMLNDLNRVDFHNVQEQA

-830 PAVVQRLENDFKA
+830 PAVVQRLESDFKA

-868 YNGKPT
+868 YTGKPS
-874 YARAARQFLLNS
+874 YARAARQFLLKWSFYSS

-922 AEAQDKTAIA
+922 AEAQQKTAIA
-932 VICERMKKDMDFEF
+932 VICERMKKEMDFEF
-946 ECQFAYITSDTEQQ
+946 ECQFAYITSDGEQQ
-960 TTPSS
+960 TA
-965 ASSGGDVGNVANIGN
+965 ASSVSGPAVVAAAAAAAAGGAPSAGN

>member
-72 GVVVSATLEDVMTQN
+72 GVVVSATLEDVMTQVKLLPLLQN

-137 PNGTTVTHSIPIHSM
+137 VNSSSETIGTITTTEPNGTTVTHSIPIHSM

-183 GTPFITVTAA
+183 GTPFITVT
-193 YAPLPAKRM
+193 
-202 HSRYGFDCQT
+202 
-212 RHHHQTQQ
+212 
-220 PQHHHHHH
+220 
-228 QHQQHLLPLE
+228 
-238 SPPTASVIS
+238 
-247 PTSAAAVAYSNL
+247 
-259 LEKCR
+259 
-264 CKQSTFVA
+264 
-272 SASATSYTNC
+272 
-282 SGIGLGSRS
+282 
-291 GSVSGSGS
+291 
-299 GTGSGATASSSSANS
+299 
-314 SCAAGSNISGG
+314 
-325 SASSTTMYHHH
+325 
-336 HRRHNNLSY
+336 
-345 CGVSGQEQNYQVQY
+345 VSGQEQNYQVQY

-435 SLSQSHSQSHLT
+435 SLSQSHSQSQSQSQSHGRDSPHSLT
-447 VSSRDWERDADRVN
+447 
-461 GTNRHWVQEVAY
+461 EVAY

-588 NQTMDDKQMLAGGY
+588 KYHYYGIRIKPGSLLNSQTMDDKQMLAGGY

-665 QDVDTFRALYR
+665 QFIGDGSSALPSFPAIELNHSFNSELTLEDVDTFRALYR

-814 AQAARAEQA
+814 AQAARAVLQNGAQISQMLSDLNRVDFHNVQEQA

-874 YARAARQFLLNS
+874 YARAARQFLLKWSFYSS

>member
-18 AIANATSVPDE
+18 AVASASASAVVVDAIQAEAA
-29 SSEEQQQLTVE
+29 EELQQQQLQEDVLTVE
-40 VESATTN
+40 VENTNHTAAT
-47 PIAASSTNSTT
+47 SVST
-58 SPPHAEQFEFCTED
+58 SPTHAEQFEFCTED
-72 GVVVSATLEDVMTQN
+72 GVVVSATLEDVMTQ
-87 CQLLQKKLVDD
+87 LLQKKLSEGDD
-98 DEDSTGAGTT
+98 TVTGTANG
-108 SAEQLEVIR
+108 AEQLEVIR

-122 DADDSSSEAHLHGHV
+122 DASDSSNEAHAHIHGHV
-137 PNGTTVTHSIPIHSM
+137 VNSSSDIGGTITTTEPNGSTITHSIPLHSM
-152 ADLAAIKDGV
+152 ADLSAIKNGV
-162 DLAQQVASG
+162 DLAQQVANG

-183 GTPFITVTAA
+183 GTPFITVT
-193 YAPLPAKRM
+193 
-202 HSRYGFDCQT
+202 
-212 RHHHQTQQ
+212 
-220 PQHHHHHH
+220 
-228 QHQQHLLPLE
+228 
-238 SPPTASVIS
+238 
-247 PTSAAAVAYSNL
+247 
-259 LEKCR
+259 
-264 CKQSTFVA
+264 
-272 SASATSYTNC
+272 
-282 SGIGLGSRS
+282 
-291 GSVSGSGS
+291 
-299 GTGSGATASSSSANS
+299 
-314 SCAAGSNISGG
+314 
-325 SASSTTMYHHH
+325 
-336 HRRHNNLSY
+336 
-345 CGVSGQEQNYQVQY
+345 VSGQEQNYQVQY

-383 YQGNGQTAYY
+383 YQGNGQTYY
-393 STSTGQYGATSSA
+393 STSTSTGQYAATTPSA
-406 GGSSNGA
+406 GGNAAGNAA

-422 PVEEGILLNGSAH
+422 PVEEGLLLNGS
-435 SLSQSHSQSHLT
+435 SQSHSRDSPHSLT
-447 VSSRDWERDADRVN
+447 
-461 GTNRHWVQEVAY
+461 HEVAY

-486 TTTTHSASGGSLG
+486 TTTTNSASGGSLG

-514 GSSNKIASAT
+514 GNSNKIASAT

-549 MQHCSEH
+549 MQHCNEQ

-588 NQTMDDKQMLAGGY
+588 KYHYYGIRIKPGSLLNHHSMEDTKSMHGY
-602 GASQDGSGAGGPGSG
+602 GPSAGNG
-617 ALVSVTSSTAGQL
+617 ALVSVSSSTSGQIA
-630 GGSNGHGHGGGGQG
+630 GSNGSMGMSGSTG
-644 QRHSGGTK
+644 QRNGTSK
-652 KHTFKPETYEACI
+652 KHSFKPETYEACI
-665 QDVDTFRALYR
+665 QYIGDGGSALPSFPPIELSHSFSTELTLEDVDTFRALYR

-690 FNTVEFLLRDFWRA
+690 FGTVEFLLRDFWRS
-704 SDNNNLDECEEEKYL
+704 SDNNNLEECEEEKYL

-772 KNLEIW
+772 KNLELW
-778 LCESMLGVP
+778 LCESMMGVP

-814 AQAARAEQA
+814 AQAARAVLQNGAQISQMLSDLNRVDFHNVQEQA

-830 PAVVQRLENDFKA
+830 PAVVQRLESDFKA

-868 YNGKPT
+868 YTGKPT
-874 YARAARQFLLNS
+874 YARAARQFLLKWSFYSS

-922 AEAQDKTAIA
+922 AEAQQKTAIA
-932 VICERMKKDMDFEF
+932 VICERMKKEMDFEF
-946 ECQFAYITSDTEQQ
+946 ECQFAYITSETEQQ
-960 TTPSS
+960 NTPSS
-965 ASSGGDVGNVANIGN
+965 VSGGGDVGN

>member
-1 MTTRL
+1 MSTRL

-18 AIANATSVPDE
+18 AVAANATIDTVVVDATPRDAINE
-29 SSEEQQQLTVE
+29 EEHHQSSDILTVE
-40 VESATTN
+40 VENAPSSPSNNLSRTTTAAATTN
-47 PIAASSTNSTT
+47 TT
-58 SPPHAEQFEFCTED
+58 HPEEFEFCTED
-72 GVVVSATLEDVMTQN
+72 GVVVAATLEDVMTQ
-87 CQLLQKKLVDD
+87 LLQKKLNSAGIIDD
-98 DEDSTGAGTT
+98 DSRTATTNVVVAGTGAGAEASAAGTPTANTT
-108 SAEQLEVIR
+108 EQQLEVIR

-122 DADDSSSEAHLHGHV
+122 DAGDSSNEAAHIHGHV
-137 PNGTTVTHSIPIHSM
+137 VNSNNSNGAGTITTTETAGTATIHTMSN
-152 ADLAAIKDGV
+152 LSAIKDGV
-162 DLAQQVASG
+162 DLAQQVANG
-171 QVTVVQATEDDD
+171 QVTVVQTAEDED
-183 GTPFITVTAA
+183 GTPFITVT
-193 YAPLPAKRM
+193 
-202 HSRYGFDCQT
+202 
-212 RHHHQTQQ
+212 
-220 PQHHHHHH
+220 
-228 QHQQHLLPLE
+228 
-238 SPPTASVIS
+238 
-247 PTSAAAVAYSNL
+247 
-259 LEKCR
+259 
-264 CKQSTFVA
+264 
-272 SASATSYTNC
+272 
-282 SGIGLGSRS
+282 
-291 GSVSGSGS
+291 
-299 GTGSGATASSSSANS
+299 
-314 SCAAGSNISGG
+314 
-325 SASSTTMYHHH
+325 
-336 HRRHNNLSY
+336 
-345 CGVSGQEQNYQVQY
+345 VSGQEQNYQVQY
-359 VDSELYHSNSSQT
+359 VDSDLYHSNSSQT

-383 YQGNGQTAYY
+383 YQSNGQTYY
-393 STSTGQYGATSSA
+393 STTATGNYGPTTTTTT
-406 GGSSNGA
+406 GNTPNA

-422 PVEEGILLNGSAH
+422 PVEEGLLLNGS
-435 SLSQSHSQSHLT
+435 SQSHSRDSPHSLT
-447 VSSRDWERDADRVN
+447 VSREREWEPTDMPVTL
-461 GTNRHWVQEVAY
+461 TNPWETLQHEVAY

-486 TTTTHSASGGSLG
+486 TTTTNSASGGSLG

-505 SPDSDQSAL
+505 SPDSEQSAL

-549 MQHCSEH
+549 MQHCNEQ

-588 NQTMDDKQMLAGGY
+588 KYHYY
-602 GASQDGSGAGGPGSG
+602 GIRIKPGSLLNQQSSMEDKSLHG
-617 ALVSVTSSTAGQL
+617 HNSYGPSSGSSGTIMSVSSSTAASSQL
-630 GGSNGHGHGGGGQG
+630 GGSSNGSNGMVCTPNSH
-644 QRHSGGTK
+644 RSSNSSSSTTAK
-652 KHTFKPETYEACI
+652 KHSFKPETYEACI
-665 QDVDTFRALYR
+665 QYIGDGTSALPSFPPIELSHNFNSELTLEDVDTFRALYR

-690 FNTVEFLLRDFWRA
+690 FGTVEFLLRDFWRTT
-704 SDNNNLDECEEEKYL
+704 DNNNLDECEEEKYL

-772 KNLEIW
+772 KNLELW

-814 AQAARAEQA
+814 AQAARAVLQNGAQISQMLSDLNRVDFHNVQEQA

-868 YNGKPT
+868 YTGKPS
-874 YARAARQFLLNS
+874 YARAARQFLLKWSFYSS

-922 AEAQDKTAIA
+922 AEAQQKTAIA
-932 VICERMKKDMDFEF
+932 VICERMKKEMDFEF
-946 ECQFAYITSDTEQQ
+946 ECQFAYITNETEQQ
-960 TTPSS
+960 TSRSS
-965 ASSGGDVGNVANIGN
+965 NPVDGSSGN

>member
-1 MTTRL
+1 
-6 APQRQFIISTRS
+6 
-18 AIANATSVPDE
+18 
-29 SSEEQQQLTVE
+29 
-40 VESATTN
+40 
-47 PIAASSTNSTT
+47 
-58 SPPHAEQFEFCTED
+58 
-72 GVVVSATLEDVMTQN
+72 
-87 CQLLQKKLVDD
+87 
-98 DEDSTGAGTT
+98 
-108 SAEQLEVIR
+108 
-117 VVLPM
+117 
-122 DADDSSSEAHLHGHV
+122 
-137 PNGTTVTHSIPIHSM
+137 
-152 ADLAAIKDGV
+152 
-162 DLAQQVASG
+162 
-171 QVTVVQATEDDD
+171 
-183 GTPFITVTAA
+183 
-193 YAPLPAKRM
+193 M

-220 PQHHHHHH
+220 LQQHH
-228 QHQQHLLPLE
+228 QHHLLPLE
-238 SPPTASVIS
+238 SPPTPSVIS

-264 CKQSTFVA
+264 CKQSVAARPAPAPPPAQLQLQLHHHHHHHHHQTFVA

-299 GTGSGATASSSSANS
+299 GTGSGTTASSASANS
-314 SCAAGSNISGG
+314 TCVAGSNISGG

-435 SLSQSHSQSHLT
+435 SLSQSHSQSQSQSQSQAHGRDSPHSLT
-447 VSSRDWERDADRVN
+447 
-461 GTNRHWVQEVAY
+461 EVAY

-505 SPDSDQSAL
+505 SPDSDQSTL
-514 GSSNKIASAT
+514 GNSNKIASAT

-588 NQTMDDKQMLAGGY
+588 KYHYYGIRIKPGSLLNSQAMDDKQMLAGGY
-602 GASQDGSGAGGPGSG
+602 GASQDGTGVGGPGSG
-617 ALVSVTSSTAGQL
+617 VLVSVTSSTAGQL

-665 QDVDTFRALYR
+665 QFIGDGSSALPSFPAIELNHSFNSELTLEDVDTFRALYR

-814 AQAARAEQA
+814 AQAARAVLQNGAQISQMLSDLNRVDFHNVQEQA

-874 YARAARQFLLNS
+874 YARAARQFLLKWSFYSS

-960 TTPSS
+960 STPSS
-965 ASSGGDVGNVANIGN
+965 ASRGGDVGIVGNIGN

>member
-18 AIANATSVPDE
+18 AIVDATSPPEDSV
-29 SSEEQQQLTVE
+29 EEQQQLTVE
-40 VESATTN
+40 VESATTGLTGG
-47 PIAASSTNSTT
+47 STTNSTT
-58 SPPHAEQFEFCTED
+58 SPPPHAEQFEFCTED

-87 CQLLQKKLVDD
+87 CQLLQKKLVDED
-98 DEDSTGAGTT
+98 DDSTGAGATG
-108 SAEQLEVIR
+108 AEQLEVIR

-122 DADDSSSEAHLHGHV
+122 DAEDSSSDAHLHGHV
-137 PNGTTVTHSIPIHSM
+137 VNSSSDTMGTITTTEPNGTTVTHSIPIHSM
-152 ADLAAIKDGV
+152 ADLEAIKDGV
-162 DLAQQVASG
+162 DLAQQVANG
-171 QVTVVQATEDDD
+171 QVTVVQTTEDDD
-183 GTPFITVTAA
+183 GTPFITVT
-193 YAPLPAKRM
+193 
-202 HSRYGFDCQT
+202 
-212 RHHHQTQQ
+212 
-220 PQHHHHHH
+220 
-228 QHQQHLLPLE
+228 
-238 SPPTASVIS
+238 
-247 PTSAAAVAYSNL
+247 
-259 LEKCR
+259 
-264 CKQSTFVA
+264 
-272 SASATSYTNC
+272 
-282 SGIGLGSRS
+282 
-291 GSVSGSGS
+291 
-299 GTGSGATASSSSANS
+299 
-314 SCAAGSNISGG
+314 
-325 SASSTTMYHHH
+325 
-336 HRRHNNLSY
+336 
-345 CGVSGQEQNYQVQY
+345 VSGQEQNYQVQY

-393 STSTGQYGATSSA
+393 STTGQYGATSSA

-435 SLSQSHSQSHLT
+435 SLSQSQSQSQSHGRDSPHSLT

-588 NQTMDDKQMLAGGY
+588 KYHYYGIRIKPGSLLNSQAMDDKQMLAAGY
-602 GASQDGSGAGGPGSG
+602 GPSSDGSGGPGSG
-617 ALVSVTSSTAGQL
+617 PLVSVTSSTAGQL
-630 GGSNGHGHGGGGQG
+630 AGSNGLGGGHG

-665 QDVDTFRALYR
+665 QYIGDGTSALPSFPPIELNHSFNSELTLEDVDTFRALYR

-814 AQAARAEQA
+814 AQAARAVLQNGAQISQMLSDLNRVDFHNVQEQA

-830 PAVVQRLENDFKA
+830 PAVVQRLESDFKA

-874 YARAARQFLLNS
+874 YARAARQFLLN
-886 MIIRDLTLR
+886 
-895 SASSFGSFHLIRL
+895 
-908 LFDEYMFYLVEHKI
+908 
-922 AEAQDKTAIA
+922 
-932 VICERMKKDMDFEF
+932 
-946 ECQFAYITSDTEQQ
+946 
-960 TTPSS
+960 PSS
-965 ASSGGDVGNVANIGN
+965 EISLS
-980 EAKRLKQE
+980 L

>member
-1 MTTRL
+1 MHSRFGFNCQTRHQQQHHQHQQQQHQQQQHQQQHHHQQQQQPELDITTQPL
-6 APQRQFIISTRS
+6 PLPLPLSLSLPLPPPAPPTPILEKCRCKLQSQQQQYH
-18 AIANATSVPDE
+18 NQHQHQQQHHQLQHQQLQ
-29 SSEEQQQLTVE
+29 QQQLTQHQQQQLPVAAT
-40 VESATTN
+40 ATT
-47 PIAASSTNSTT
+47 
-58 SPPHAEQFEFCTED
+58 
-72 GVVVSATLEDVMTQN
+72 TL
-87 CQLLQKKLVDD
+87 
-98 DEDSTGAGTT
+98 
-108 SAEQLEVIR
+108 
-117 VVLPM
+117 
-122 DADDSSSEAHLHGHV
+122 
-137 PNGTTVTHSIPIHSM
+137 
-152 ADLAAIKDGV
+152 
-162 DLAQQVASG
+162 
-171 QVTVVQATEDDD
+171 
-183 GTPFITVTAA
+183 
-193 YAPLPAKRM
+193 APLPAA
-202 HSRYGFDCQT
+202 QLQLQL
-212 RHHHQTQQ
+212 HHH
-220 PQHHHHHH
+220 HHHHHH
-228 QHQQHLLPLE
+228 Q
-238 SPPTASVIS
+238 
-247 PTSAAAVAYSNL
+247 
-259 LEKCR
+259 
-264 CKQSTFVA
+264 TFVA
-272 SASATSYTNC
+272 TASAVNYS
-282 SGIGLGSRS
+282 SIGNSAAS
-291 GSVSGSGS
+291 SS
-299 GTGSGATASSSSANS
+299 TASSSSS
-314 SCAAGSNISGG
+314 SAA
-325 SASSTTMYHHH
+325 AATTAMYHHHH

-372 QMTYPFCPVGD
+372 QMTYPFCPVAD
-383 YQGNGQTAYY
+383 YQSNGQTYY
-393 STSTGQYGATSSA
+393 STTASTGNYTTTTV
-406 GGSSNGA
+406 GSTANA

-422 PVEEGILLNGSAH
+422 PVDESLLLNGS
-435 SLSQSHSQSHLT
+435 SQSHSRDSPHSLT
-447 VSSRDWERDADRVN
+447 
-461 GTNRHWVQEVAY
+461 HEVAY

-486 TTTTHSASGGSLG
+486 TTTTNSASGGSIG
-499 TGGGGA
+499 NGADGA
-505 SPDSDQSAL
+505 SPDSDQSGAM
-514 GSSNKIASAT
+514 GTSNKIASAT

-549 MQHCSEH
+549 MQHCNEQ

-588 NQTMDDKQMLAGGY
+588 KYHYYGIRIKPGSLLIHQHMDDKSMQGY
-602 GASQDGSGAGGPGSG
+602 NTPP
-617 ALVSVTSSTAGQL
+617 STAIGGLVNVSSSSSSSGNLANNQL
-630 GGSNGHGHGGGGQG
+630 ANSNGSNGMSAASNA
-644 QRHSGGTK
+644 QRTAGAK
-652 KHTFKPETYEACI
+652 KHNFKPETYEACI
-665 QDVDTFRALYR
+665 QYIGDGAGAMPVFPAIELSHSFHSELTLDDVDTFRALYR

-690 FNTVEFLLRDFWRA
+690 FGTVEFLLRDFWRT

-772 KNLEIW
+772 KNLELW

-814 AQAARAEQA
+814 AQAARAVLQNGAQISQMLNDLNRVDFHNVQEQA

-868 YNGKPT
+868 YTGKPS
-874 YARAARQFLLNS
+874 YARAARQFLLKWSFYSS

-922 AEAQDKTAIA
+922 AEAQQKTAIA
-932 VICERMKKDMDFEF
+932 VICERMKKEMDFEF
-946 ECQFAYITSDTEQQ
+946 ECQFAYITSEGEQHATTHQ
-960 TTPSS
+960 TTA
-965 ASSGGDVGNVANIGN
+965 ASGATVVAATVPTVVGSNNNDGN
-980 EAKRLKQE
+980 DAKRLKQE

>member
-1 MTTRL
+1 
-6 APQRQFIISTRS
+6 
-18 AIANATSVPDE
+18 
-29 SSEEQQQLTVE
+29 
-40 VESATTN
+40 
-47 PIAASSTNSTT
+47 
-58 SPPHAEQFEFCTED
+58 
-72 GVVVSATLEDVMTQN
+72 
-87 CQLLQKKLVDD
+87 
-98 DEDSTGAGTT
+98 
-108 SAEQLEVIR
+108 
-117 VVLPM
+117 
-122 DADDSSSEAHLHGHV
+122 
-137 PNGTTVTHSIPIHSM
+137 
-152 ADLAAIKDGV
+152 
-162 DLAQQVASG
+162 
-171 QVTVVQATEDDD
+171 
-183 GTPFITVTAA
+183 
-193 YAPLPAKRM
+193 M

-212 RHHHQTQQ
+212 RHYQQHQQTHH
-220 PQHHHHHH
+220 QHHHHHH
-228 QHQQHLLPLE
+228 PNPPCSIPLE
-238 SPPTASVIS
+238 SPPTPPVIS
-247 PTSAAAVAYSNL
+247 PSAAAAVAYSNL

-264 CKQSTFVA
+264 CKQSVAANPVPAPPAQLQLQLHHHHHHHHHQTFVA
-272 SASATSYTNC
+272 SASATSYSNC
-282 SGIGLGSRS
+282 SALGLGSRTGS
-291 GSVSGSGS
+291 GSGSGS
-299 GTGSGATASSSSANS
+299 GTGSTPSTSSLANS
-314 SCAAGSNISGG
+314 SCAAATNISGG
-325 SASSTTMYHHH
+325 SSNATMYHHH

-393 STSTGQYGATSSA
+393 STTGQYGTTSSA

-435 SLSQSHSQSHLT
+435 SLSQSQSQSHGRDSPHSLT

-588 NQTMDDKQMLAGGY
+588 KYHYYGIRIKPGSLLNSQAMDDKQMLAAGY
-602 GASQDGSGAGGPGSG
+602 GPSSDGTGGPGSG
-617 ALVSVTSSTAGQL
+617 PMVSVTSSTAGQL
-630 GGSNGHGHGGGGQG
+630 TGSNGLGGGHG
-644 QRHSGGTK
+644 QRHSNGTK

-665 QDVDTFRALYR
+665 QYIGDGTSALPSFPPIELNHSFNSELTLEDVDTFRGLYR

-814 AQAARAEQA
+814 AQAARAVLQNGAQISQMLSDLNRVDFHNVQEQA

-830 PAVVQRLENDFKA
+830 PAVVQRLESDFKA

-874 YARAARQFLLNS
+874 YARAARQFLLKWSFYSS

-946 ECQFAYITSDTEQQ
+946 ECQFAYITSDTEHQ

-965 ASSGGDVGNVANIGN
+965 ASSGGDVGN

>member
-1 MTTRL
+1 MSTRL

-18 AIANATSVPDE
+18 AVAANATIDTVVVDATSRDE
-29 SSEEQQQLTVE
+29 EEHHQSSDILTVE
-40 VESATTN
+40 VENA
-47 PIAASSTNSTT
+47 PT
-58 SPPHAEQFEFCTED
+58 SPPSSTTNAATTTNTTHAEEFEFCTED
-72 GVVVSATLEDVMTQN
+72 GVVVAATLEDVMTQN
-87 CQLLQKKLVDD
+87 SQLLQKKLNSAGIIDD
-98 DEDSTGAGTT
+98 DSRTATTSVVVAGTGAGAEAVAAATPTANTT
-108 SAEQLEVIR
+108 EQQLEVIR

-122 DADDSSSEAHLHGHV
+122 DAGDSSNEAAHIHGHV
-137 PNGTTVTHSIPIHSM
+137 VNSNNSNGAGTITTTESAGTATIHTMSN
-152 ADLAAIKDGV
+152 LSAIKDGV
-162 DLAQQVASG
+162 DLAQQVANG
-171 QVTVVQATEDDD
+171 QVTVVQTAEDED
-183 GTPFITVTAA
+183 GTPFITVT
-193 YAPLPAKRM
+193 
-202 HSRYGFDCQT
+202 
-212 RHHHQTQQ
+212 
-220 PQHHHHHH
+220 
-228 QHQQHLLPLE
+228 
-238 SPPTASVIS
+238 
-247 PTSAAAVAYSNL
+247 
-259 LEKCR
+259 
-264 CKQSTFVA
+264 
-272 SASATSYTNC
+272 
-282 SGIGLGSRS
+282 
-291 GSVSGSGS
+291 
-299 GTGSGATASSSSANS
+299 
-314 SCAAGSNISGG
+314 
-325 SASSTTMYHHH
+325 
-336 HRRHNNLSY
+336 
-345 CGVSGQEQNYQVQY
+345 VSGQEQNYQVQY
-359 VDSELYHSNSSQT
+359 VDSDLYHSNSSQT

-383 YQGNGQTAYY
+383 YQSNGQTYY
-393 STSTGQYGATSSA
+393 STTATGNYGPTTTTTT
-406 GGSSNGA
+406 GNTPNA

-422 PVEEGILLNGSAH
+422 PVEEGLLLNGS
-435 SLSQSHSQSHLT
+435 SQSHSRDSPHSLT
-447 VSSRDWERDADRVN
+447 VSREREWEPSDMPVTL
-461 GTNRHWVQEVAY
+461 TNPWETLQHEVAY

-486 TTTTHSASGGSLG
+486 TTTTNSASGGSLG

-505 SPDSDQSAL
+505 SPDSEQSAL

-549 MQHCSEH
+549 MQHCNEQ

-588 NQTMDDKQMLAGGY
+588 KYHYY
-602 GASQDGSGAGGPGSG
+602 GIRIKPGSLLNQQSSMEDKSLHG
-617 ALVSVTSSTAGQL
+617 HNSYGPSSGSSGTIMSVSSSTAASSQL
-630 GGSNGHGHGGGGQG
+630 GGSSNGSNGMVCTPNSH
-644 QRHSGGTK
+644 RSSNSSSSTTAK
-652 KHTFKPETYEACI
+652 KHSFKPETYEACI
-665 QDVDTFRALYR
+665 QYIGDGTSALPSFPPIELSHNFNSELTLEDVDTFRALYR

-690 FNTVEFLLRDFWRA
+690 FGTVEFLLRDFWRTT
-704 SDNNNLDECEEEKYL
+704 DNNNLDECEEEKYL
-719 SKTKLYLL
+719 SKAKLYLL

-772 KNLEIW
+772 KNLELW

-814 AQAARAEQA
+814 AQAARAVLQNGAQISQMLSDLNRVDFHNVQEQA

-868 YNGKPT
+868 YTGKPS
-874 YARAARQFLLNS
+874 YSRAARQFLLKWSFYSS

-922 AEAQDKTAIA
+922 AEAQQKTAIA
-932 VICERMKKDMDFEF
+932 VICERMKEMDFEF
-946 ECQFAYITSDTEQQ
+946 ECQFAYITNETEQQ
-960 TTPSS
+960 TGRSS
-965 ASSGGDVGNVANIGN
+965 NPVDGSSGN

>member
-18 AIANATSVPDE
+18 AIVDATSPAED
-29 SSEEQQQLTVE
+29 SAEEQQLTVE
-40 VESATTN
+40 VESATTGLTGG
-47 PIAASSTNSTT
+47 STTNSTT
-58 SPPHAEQFEFCTED
+58 SPPPHAEQFEFCTED
-72 GVVVSATLEDVMTQN
+72 GVVVSATLEDVMTQVKLLPLLQN
-87 CQLLQKKLVDD
+87 CQLLQKKLVDED
-98 DEDSTGAGTT
+98 DDSTGAGATG
-108 SAEQLEVIR
+108 AEQLEVIR

-122 DADDSSSEAHLHGHV
+122 DAEDSSSDAHLHGHV
-137 PNGTTVTHSIPIHSM
+137 VNSSSDTMGTITTTEPNGTTVTHSIPIHSM

-162 DLAQQVASG
+162 DLAQQVANG
-171 QVTVVQATEDDD
+171 QVTVVQTTEDDD
-183 GTPFITVTAA
+183 GTPFITVT
-193 YAPLPAKRM
+193 
-202 HSRYGFDCQT
+202 
-212 RHHHQTQQ
+212 
-220 PQHHHHHH
+220 
-228 QHQQHLLPLE
+228 
-238 SPPTASVIS
+238 
-247 PTSAAAVAYSNL
+247 
-259 LEKCR
+259 
-264 CKQSTFVA
+264 
-272 SASATSYTNC
+272 
-282 SGIGLGSRS
+282 
-291 GSVSGSGS
+291 
-299 GTGSGATASSSSANS
+299 
-314 SCAAGSNISGG
+314 
-325 SASSTTMYHHH
+325 
-336 HRRHNNLSY
+336 
-345 CGVSGQEQNYQVQY
+345 VSGQEQNYQVQY

-393 STSTGQYGATSSA
+393 STTGQYGATSSA

-435 SLSQSHSQSHLT
+435 SLSQSQSQSQSQSHGRDSPHSLT
-447 VSSRDWERDADRVN
+447 VSSRDWEREADRVN

-588 NQTMDDKQMLAGGY
+588 KYHYYGIRIKPGSLLNSQAMDDKQMLAAGY
-602 GASQDGSGAGGPGSG
+602 GPSSDGSGGPGSG
-617 ALVSVTSSTAGQL
+617 PLVSVTSSTAGQL
-630 GGSNGHGHGGGGQG
+630 AGSNGLGGGHG

-665 QDVDTFRALYR
+665 QYIGDGTSALPSFPPIELNHSFNSELTLEDVDTFRALYR

-814 AQAARAEQA
+814 AQAARAVLQNGAQISQMLSDLNRVDFHNVQEQA

-830 PAVVQRLENDFKA
+830 PAVVQRLESDFKA

-874 YARAARQFLLNS
+874 YARAARQFLLKWSFYSS

-946 ECQFAYITSDTEQQ
+946 ECQFAYITSDAEHQ

-965 ASSGGDVGNVANIGN
+965 ASSGGDVGN

>member
-1 MTTRL
+1 
-6 APQRQFIISTRS
+6 
-18 AIANATSVPDE
+18 
-29 SSEEQQQLTVE
+29 
-40 VESATTN
+40 
-47 PIAASSTNSTT
+47 
-58 SPPHAEQFEFCTED
+58 
-72 GVVVSATLEDVMTQN
+72 
-87 CQLLQKKLVDD
+87 
-98 DEDSTGAGTT
+98 
-108 SAEQLEVIR
+108 
-117 VVLPM
+117 
-122 DADDSSSEAHLHGHV
+122 
-137 PNGTTVTHSIPIHSM
+137 
-152 ADLAAIKDGV
+152 
-162 DLAQQVASG
+162 
-171 QVTVVQATEDDD
+171 
-183 GTPFITVTAA
+183 
-193 YAPLPAKRM
+193 M

-264 CKQSTFVA
+264 CKQSVAANPAPAPPPAQLQLQLHHHHHHHHHQTFVA

-435 SLSQSHSQSHLT
+435 SLSQSHSQSQSQSQSHGRDSPHSLT

-588 NQTMDDKQMLAGGY
+588 KYHYYGIRIKPGSLLNSQTMDDKQMLAGGY

-665 QDVDTFRALYR
+665 QFIGDGSSALPSFPAIELNHSFNSELTLEDVDTFRALYR

-814 AQAARAEQA
+814 AQAARAVLQNGAQISQMLSDLNRVDFHNVQEQA

-874 YARAARQFLLNS
+874 YARAARQFLLKWSFYSS

>member
-18 AIANATSVPDE
+18 AIVDATSPPEDSV
-29 SSEEQQQLTVE
+29 EEQQQLTVE
-40 VESATTN
+40 VESATTGLTGG
-47 PIAASSTNSTT
+47 STTNSTT
-58 SPPHAEQFEFCTED
+58 SPPPHAEQFEFCTED
-72 GVVVSATLEDVMTQN
+72 GVVVSATLEDVMTQVKLLPLLQN
-87 CQLLQKKLVDD
+87 CQLLQKKLVDED
-98 DEDSTGAGTT
+98 DDSTGAGATG
-108 SAEQLEVIR
+108 AEQLEVIR

-122 DADDSSSEAHLHGHV
+122 DAEDSSSDAHLHGHV
-137 PNGTTVTHSIPIHSM
+137 VNSSSDTMGTITTTEPNGTTVTHSIPIHSM
-152 ADLAAIKDGV
+152 ADLEAIKDGV
-162 DLAQQVASG
+162 DLAQQVANG
-171 QVTVVQATEDDD
+171 QVTVVQTTEDDD
-183 GTPFITVTAA
+183 GTPFITVT
-193 YAPLPAKRM
+193 
-202 HSRYGFDCQT
+202 
-212 RHHHQTQQ
+212 
-220 PQHHHHHH
+220 
-228 QHQQHLLPLE
+228 
-238 SPPTASVIS
+238 
-247 PTSAAAVAYSNL
+247 
-259 LEKCR
+259 
-264 CKQSTFVA
+264 
-272 SASATSYTNC
+272 
-282 SGIGLGSRS
+282 
-291 GSVSGSGS
+291 
-299 GTGSGATASSSSANS
+299 
-314 SCAAGSNISGG
+314 
-325 SASSTTMYHHH
+325 
-336 HRRHNNLSY
+336 
-345 CGVSGQEQNYQVQY
+345 VSGQEQNYQVQY

-393 STSTGQYGATSSA
+393 STTGQYGATSSA

-435 SLSQSHSQSHLT
+435 SLSQSQSQSQSHGRDSPHSLT

-588 NQTMDDKQMLAGGY
+588 KYHYYGIRIKPGSLLNSQAMDDKQMLAAGY
-602 GASQDGSGAGGPGSG
+602 GPSSDGSGGPGSG
-617 ALVSVTSSTAGQL
+617 PLVSVTSSTAGQL
-630 GGSNGHGHGGGGQG
+630 AGSNGLGGGHG

-665 QDVDTFRALYR
+665 QYIGDGTSALPSFPPIELNHSFNSELTLEDVDTFRALYR

-814 AQAARAEQA
+814 AQAARAVLQNGAQISQMLSDLNRVDFHNVQEQA

-830 PAVVQRLENDFKA
+830 PAVVQRLESDFKA

-874 YARAARQFLLNS
+874 YARAARQFLLKWSFYSS

-946 ECQFAYITSDTEQQ
+946 ECQFAYITSDAEHQ

-965 ASSGGDVGNVANIGN
+965 ASSGGDVGN

>member
-6 APQRQFIISTRS
+6 APQRQFILSTRS
-18 AIANATSVPDE
+18 GIVDATSPPED
-29 SSEEQQQLTVE
+29 SAEEQQQLTVE
-40 VESATTN
+40 VESATNGVIGGST
-47 PIAASSTNSTT
+47 TNSTT
-58 SPPHAEQFEFCTED
+58 SPPPHAEQFEFCTED

-87 CQLLQKKLVDD
+87 CQLLQKKLVNEDD
-98 DEDSTGAGTT
+98 DSTGAVATD
-108 SAEQLEVIR
+108 ADQLEVIR

-122 DADDSSSEAHLHGHV
+122 DAEDSSSDAHLHGHV
-137 PNGTTVTHSIPIHSM
+137 VNSSSDTMGTITTTEPNGTTVTHSIPIHSM

-162 DLAQQVASG
+162 DLAQQVANG
-171 QVTVVQATEDDD
+171 QVTVVQTTEDDD
-183 GTPFITVTAA
+183 GTPFITVT
-193 YAPLPAKRM
+193 
-202 HSRYGFDCQT
+202 
-212 RHHHQTQQ
+212 
-220 PQHHHHHH
+220 
-228 QHQQHLLPLE
+228 
-238 SPPTASVIS
+238 
-247 PTSAAAVAYSNL
+247 
-259 LEKCR
+259 
-264 CKQSTFVA
+264 
-272 SASATSYTNC
+272 
-282 SGIGLGSRS
+282 
-291 GSVSGSGS
+291 
-299 GTGSGATASSSSANS
+299 
-314 SCAAGSNISGG
+314 
-325 SASSTTMYHHH
+325 
-336 HRRHNNLSY
+336 
-345 CGVSGQEQNYQVQY
+345 VSGQEQNYQVQY

-372 QMTYPFCPVGD
+372 QMTYSFCPVGD

-393 STSTGQYGATSSA
+393 STTGQYGATSSA

-435 SLSQSHSQSHLT
+435 SLSQSQSQSHGRDSPHSLT
-447 VSSRDWERDADRVN
+447 
-461 GTNRHWVQEVAY
+461 EVAY

-588 NQTMDDKQMLAGGY
+588 KYHYYGIRIKPGSLLNSQAMDDKQMLAAGY
-602 GASQDGSGAGGPGSG
+602 GPSSDGSGGPGSG
-617 ALVSVTSSTAGQL
+617 PMVSVTSSTAGQL
-630 GGSNGHGHGGGGQG
+630 AGSNGLGGGHG
-644 QRHSGGTK
+644 QRHSNGTK

-665 QDVDTFRALYR
+665 QYIGDGTSALPSFPPIELNHSFNSELTLEDVDTFRGLYR

-814 AQAARAEQA
+814 AQAARAVLQNGAQISQMLSDLNRVDFHNVQEQA

-830 PAVVQRLENDFKA
+830 PAVVQRLESDFKA

-874 YARAARQFLLNS
+874 YARAARQFLLKWSFYSS

-946 ECQFAYITSDTEQQ
+946 ECQFAYITSDTEHQM
-960 TTPSS
+960 TPSS
-965 ASSGGDVGNVANIGN
+965 ASSGGDVGN

>member
-1 MTTRL
+1 MSTRL
-6 APQRQFIISTRS
+6 ATQRQFIISTS
-18 AIANATSVPDE
+18 AVVDTASVDASQIE
-29 SSEEQQQLTVE
+29 SKEEQRQQLVAKTTGELLTV
-40 VESATTN
+40 VEQRT
-47 PIAASSTNSTT
+47 P
-58 SPPHAEQFEFCTED
+58 SPPTTHAEEYEFCTED
-72 GVVVSATLEDVMTQN
+72 GVVVAATLEDVMTQN
-87 CQLLQKKLVDD
+87 CQLLQKKLSDGIDD
-98 DEDSTGAGTT
+98 DATTT
-108 SAEQLEVIR
+108 SEQLEVIR

-122 DADDSSSEAHLHGHV
+122 DTSDSSQEAHLHGHV
-137 PNGTTVTHSIPIHSM
+137 HAVNSVSSSDAGATVTANSTATIHTLPGLS
-152 ADLAAIKDGV
+152 AIKSDV
-162 DLAQQVASG
+162 DLAQQVANG
-171 QVTVVQATEDDD
+171 QLTVVQATEDDE
-183 GTPFITVTAA
+183 GTPFITVT
-193 YAPLPAKRM
+193 
-202 HSRYGFDCQT
+202 
-212 RHHHQTQQ
+212 
-220 PQHHHHHH
+220 
-228 QHQQHLLPLE
+228 
-238 SPPTASVIS
+238 
-247 PTSAAAVAYSNL
+247 
-259 LEKCR
+259 
-264 CKQSTFVA
+264 
-272 SASATSYTNC
+272 
-282 SGIGLGSRS
+282 
-291 GSVSGSGS
+291 
-299 GTGSGATASSSSANS
+299 
-314 SCAAGSNISGG
+314 
-325 SASSTTMYHHH
+325 
-336 HRRHNNLSY
+336 
-345 CGVSGQEQNYQVQY
+345 VSGQEQNYQVQY

-383 YQGNGQTAYY
+383 YQSNGQTYY
-393 STSTGQYGATSSA
+393 STTAATGNYTTTTVGSTA
-406 GGSSNGA
+406 NA

-422 PVEEGILLNGSAH
+422 PVDESLLLNGS
-435 SLSQSHSQSHLT
+435 SQSHSRDSPHSLT
-447 VSSRDWERDADRVN
+447 
-461 GTNRHWVQEVAY
+461 HEVAY

-486 TTTTHSASGGSLG
+486 TTTTNSASGGSIG
-499 TGGGGA
+499 NGADGA
-505 SPDSDQSAL
+505 SPDSDQSGAM
-514 GSSNKIASAT
+514 GTSNKIASAT

-549 MQHCSEH
+549 MQHCNEQ

-588 NQTMDDKQMLAGGY
+588 KYHYYGIRIKPGSLLVHQSMEEKSMQGY
-602 GASQDGSGAGGPGSG
+602 GTPPSNGHPSLVNVSSSNSSGN
-617 ALVSVTSSTAGQL
+617 VNQL
-630 GGSNGHGHGGGGQG
+630 ANSNGSNGMSTASNA
-644 QRHSGGTK
+644 QRPSGAK
-652 KHTFKPETYEACI
+652 KHNFKPETYEACI
-665 QDVDTFRALYR
+665 QYIGDGAGAMPVFPAIELSHSFHSELTLDDVDTFRALYR

-690 FNTVEFLLRDFWRA
+690 FGTVEFLLRDFWRTT
-704 SDNNNLDECEEEKYL
+704 DNNNLDECEEEKYL

-727 CHCAEVQKFVREVD
+727 CHCAEVQKFVQEVD

-772 KNLEIW
+772 KNLELW

-814 AQAARAEQA
+814 AQAARAVLQNGAQISQMLNDLNRVDFHNVQEQA

-868 YNGKPT
+868 YTGKPS
-874 YARAARQFLLNS
+874 YARAARQFLLKWSFYSS

-922 AEAQDKTAIA
+922 AEAQQKTAIA
-932 VICERMKKDMDFEF
+932 VICERMKEMDFEF
-946 ECQFAYITSDTEQQ
+946 ECQFAYITSEGEQQ
-960 TTPSS
+960 TTDSS
-965 ASSGGDVGNVANIGN
+965 VASGASGASGAAVVAPALATVHANDGND
-980 EAKRLKQE
+980 AKRLKQE

>member
-6 APQRQFIISTRS
+6 APQRQFILSTRS
-18 AIANATSVPDE
+18 AIVDATSPPED
-29 SSEEQQQLTVE
+29 SAEEQQQLTVE
-40 VESATTN
+40 VESATNGVIGGST
-47 PIAASSTNSTT
+47 TNSTT
-58 SPPHAEQFEFCTED
+58 SPPPHAEQFEFCTED

-87 CQLLQKKLVDD
+87 CQLLQKKLVDED
-98 DEDSTGAGTT
+98 DDSTGAVATD
-108 SAEQLEVIR
+108 ADQMEVIR

-122 DADDSSSEAHLHGHV
+122 DAEDSSSDAHLHGHV
-137 PNGTTVTHSIPIHSM
+137 VNSSSDTMGTITTTEPNGTTVTHSIPIHSM

-162 DLAQQVASG
+162 DLAQQVANG
-171 QVTVVQATEDDD
+171 QVTVVQTTEDDD
-183 GTPFITVTAA
+183 GTPFITVT
-193 YAPLPAKRM
+193 
-202 HSRYGFDCQT
+202 
-212 RHHHQTQQ
+212 
-220 PQHHHHHH
+220 
-228 QHQQHLLPLE
+228 
-238 SPPTASVIS
+238 
-247 PTSAAAVAYSNL
+247 
-259 LEKCR
+259 
-264 CKQSTFVA
+264 
-272 SASATSYTNC
+272 
-282 SGIGLGSRS
+282 
-291 GSVSGSGS
+291 
-299 GTGSGATASSSSANS
+299 
-314 SCAAGSNISGG
+314 
-325 SASSTTMYHHH
+325 
-336 HRRHNNLSY
+336 
-345 CGVSGQEQNYQVQY
+345 VSGQEQNYQVQY

-393 STSTGQYGATSSA
+393 STTGQYGATSSA

-435 SLSQSHSQSHLT
+435 SLSQSQSQSHGRDSPHSLT
-447 VSSRDWERDADRVN
+447 
-461 GTNRHWVQEVAY
+461 EVAY

-588 NQTMDDKQMLAGGY
+588 KYHYYGIRIKPGSLLNSQAMDDKQMLAAGY
-602 GASQDGSGAGGPGSG
+602 GPSPDGSGGPGSG
-617 ALVSVTSSTAGQL
+617 PMVSVTSSTAGQL
-630 GGSNGHGHGGGGQG
+630 AGSNGLGGGHG
-644 QRHSGGTK
+644 QRHSNGTK

-665 QDVDTFRALYR
+665 QYIGDGTSALPSFPPIELNHSFNSELTLEDVDTFRGLYR

-792 IKTSAVSA
+792 IKTNAVSA

-814 AQAARAEQA
+814 AQAARAVLQNGAQISQMLSDLNRVDFHNVQEQA

-830 PAVVQRLENDFKA
+830 PAVVQRLESDFKA

-874 YARAARQFLLNS
+874 YARAARQFLLKWSFYSS

-946 ECQFAYITSDTEQQ
+946 ECQFAYITSDTEHQ

-965 ASSGGDVGNVANIGN
+965 ASSGGDVGN

>member
-1 MTTRL
+1 
-6 APQRQFIISTRS
+6 
-18 AIANATSVPDE
+18 
-29 SSEEQQQLTVE
+29 
-40 VESATTN
+40 
-47 PIAASSTNSTT
+47 
-58 SPPHAEQFEFCTED
+58 
-72 GVVVSATLEDVMTQN
+72 
-87 CQLLQKKLVDD
+87 
-98 DEDSTGAGTT
+98 
-108 SAEQLEVIR
+108 
-117 VVLPM
+117 
-122 DADDSSSEAHLHGHV
+122 
-137 PNGTTVTHSIPIHSM
+137 
-152 ADLAAIKDGV
+152 
-162 DLAQQVASG
+162 
-171 QVTVVQATEDDD
+171 
-183 GTPFITVTAA
+183 
-193 YAPLPAKRM
+193 M

-212 RHHHQTQQ
+212 RHHHHHQQ
-220 PQHHHHHH
+220 QQLQHHHQQ
-228 QHQQHLLPLE
+228 QHQQHHHLHHPAPSCTLPLQ
-238 SPPTASVIS
+238 SPPTPPVIS
-247 PTSAAAVAYSNL
+247 PTTAAAVAYSNL

-264 CKQSTFVA
+264 CKQSVATSSAPAPPPAQLQLQLHHHHHHHHHQTFVA
-272 SASATSYTNC
+272 SASATSYSNC
-282 SGIGLGSRS
+282 SGLGLGSRS
-291 GSVSGSGS
+291 GSGSGSGS
-299 GTGSGATASSSSANS
+299 VGAGAASSSANS
-314 SCAAGSNISGG
+314 SCAAASNLSGG
-325 SASSTTMYHHH
+325 SSSTTMYHHH

-393 STSTGQYGATSSA
+393 STTGQYGATSSA

-435 SLSQSHSQSHLT
+435 SLSQSQSQAHGRDSPHSLT

-588 NQTMDDKQMLAGGY
+588 KYHYYGIRIKPGSLLNSQSMDDKQMLAAGY
-602 GASQDGSGAGGPGSG
+602 GGPADGSGAGGPGG
-617 ALVSVTSSTAGQL
+617 GPMVSVTSSTAGQL
-630 GGSNGHGHGGGGQG
+630 GGSNGLGGGQG
-644 QRHSGGTK
+644 QRHGGGSK

-665 QDVDTFRALYR
+665 QYIGDGTSALPSFPTIELNHSFNSELTLEDVDTFRALYR

-814 AQAARAEQA
+814 AQAARAVLQNGAQISQMLSDLNRVDFHNVQEQA

-830 PAVVQRLENDFKA
+830 PAVVQRLESDFKA

-874 YARAARQFLLNS
+874 YARAARQFLLKWSFYSS

-965 ASSGGDVGNVANIGN
+965 ASSGGDVGN